1 MIRKQLLV
9 TGLAMSMCLNQMPP
23 TVLVKASQNTNSNSK
38 FEVEVKNS
46 KASKYG
52 YIKPAGQSYAT
63 NPKSKLKKAAQLPAH
78 YGSMEKDVRDQNP
91 FGTCWAFAGTGS
103 FEYAVD
109 KKTGSN
115 TDYSEEHMIQRLS
128 KNGDTGYQIT
138 SKDTGGNEYMYS
150 GYFTSGY
157 GPVSDSLFPYDT
169 TKSTLQIIPSILNA
183 KGNYRATDVQFFKTT
198 DDANGALN
206 SETVNTVKQAVYNN
220 GSVTCGITW
229 DSSMI
234 QEDKVSYY
242 NNDDNARNDSNHEVL
257 IVGWDDDYS
266 ADHFEGVTKNG
277 AWLVR
282 NSWGNN
288 IGDNGYFWVSYQ
300 DKSLIPSCTIRSYEE
315 VSDDDTIYNLD
326 ESGAL
331 YPQVTYDGTSQVGFI
346 NSFSLKK
353 REKLKEVTFYEAE
366 TGAQYQLFY
375 VPVKDDGS
383 LDIGNKQAI
392 TEKKTLD
399 FPGYHTEK
407 ITKEI
412 NVKKAAIMVMIDS
425 NEDSAGLGAEG
436 SISDGRKKLYIP
448 TLEKGQSYI
457 YANGELGDLYDMG
470 TNFGNWSIKLVTEK
484 ADSAFYAKDHKNS
497 TDLGSFRWTG
507 RSVKPS
513 IGDIVSEDDGSV
525 LKQGTDYEL
534 EYENNTNP
542 GTATVKIT
550 GLGKYAKCSLTF
562 TYTIENKTFHINGKK
577 DGDSLDDKDWTG
589 EEIKPSVGN
598 VLSDYDNRVLEEG
611 TDYKLVYSD
620 NINVGTATVKVVGMG
635 DYEGCNLT
643 FVYKIAESC
652 GYNGFFVENAS
663 DKSDLGSVKWTG
675 DPIRKKPGTIRCSH
689 CKKELT
695 EGTDYELEYE
705 NNVDPGTATVTVKGI
720 GKYKG
725 YEQSFTYTIEHR
737 TFHLD
742 HYQNHDNIGTVKW
755 TGKEVNYLPE
765 NIVSDHNETVLEKE
779 KDYKVEYTDNIEPG
793 TASIKIIG
801 INDYKGCELNFTYTI
816 EPDCGYGGFY
826 AEMHQNG
833 TDLGKFDW
841 TGSDVQPYLGK
852 ILCKH
857 CNKELEVGNDY
868 IIEYSN
874 NIDPG
879 KATIKVT
886 GIGKYK
892 GYEQSFTYTI
902 GHKTFTVENHKN
914 GDSLGK
920 VKWTGKE
927 SKYDIGT
934 VVDAS
939 GKRLEAKKDYTVAY
953 SNNVEPGTAT
963 VKVTGL
969 GEYKDNSYEFSFEI
983 EEDCGYGGFY
993 DEKLDEEASLGTF
1006 KWTGEEI
1013 RRHPENLKCKHC
1025 NRALVE
1031 GTDYMIRYSDN
1042 VDPGTVTVKVIGM
1055 GQFEG
1060 TEKIYHYTIKNK
1072 TFHSGRYEN
1081 GQNLG
1086 TLEWTGK
1093 EVKFDI
1099 GQVVSDHQD
1108 VVLKEDTDYK
1118 ITYSN
1123 NINPGTAKVEITGL
1137 GDYKG
1142 CSLSY
1147 TYTIHKT
1154 ETPVKPSEDT
1164 NPSHNDSTT
1173 ETKKESLTIATDP
1186 ENAIYNGKNITRK
1199 VIVRSGNEVLTEGR
1213 DYKITYSNNKNCG
1226 IVTMKIIGIGNHQGT
1241 ITKTF
1246 KIAPKKASLK
1256 KIKSG
1261 KKTATLYIRKSS
1273 GGVTGY
1279 QIRYSYKKNFK
1290 SSKYKGS
1297 KKTTYKI
1304 KGLKRKKQVYV
1315 KIRAYKQVGKAKI
1328 YGSWSNSKKVKI
1340 K

>member
-1 MIRKQLLV
+1 MIRKRLLV

-23 TVLVKASQNTNSNSK
+23 TVLVRASQNTNNNSK
-38 FEVEVKNS
+38 FEVEVNNS

-52 YIKPAGQSYAT
+52 YIKPAGQSYAA
-63 NPKSKLKKAAQLPAH
+63 NPKSKLKKAAQLPAR

-183 KGNYRATDVQFFKTT
+183 KSSYRATDVQFFKTT

-220 GSVTCGITW
+220 GSATCGITW

-242 NNDDNARNDSNHEVL
+242 NSDDNARNDSNHEVL

-300 DKSLIPSCTIRSYEE
+300 DKSLIPSCTIKSYEE

-375 VPVKDDGS
+375 IPVKDDGS

-412 NVKKAAIMVMIDS
+412 NAKKAAIMVMIDS

-457 YANGELGDLYDMG
+457 YVDNEVGDLYDMG

-497 TDLGSFRWTG
+497 TDLGSFQWTG

-513 IGDIVSEDDGSV
+513 IGDIISEDDGSV

-534 EYENNTNP
+534 EYENNT
-542 GTATVKIT
+542 
-550 GLGKYAKCSLTF
+550 
-562 TYTIENKTFHINGKK
+562 
-577 DGDSLDDKDWTG
+577 
-589 EEIKPSVGN
+589 
-598 VLSDYDNRVLEEG
+598 
-611 TDYKLVYSD
+611 
-620 NINVGTATVKVVGMG
+620 
-635 DYEGCNLT
+635 
-643 FVYKIAESC
+643 
-652 GYNGFFVENAS
+652 
-663 DKSDLGSVKWTG
+663 
-675 DPIRKKPGTIRCSH
+675 
-689 CKKELT
+689 
-695 EGTDYELEYE
+695 
-705 NNVDPGTATVTVKGI
+705 DPGTA
-720 GKYKG
+720 
-725 YEQSFTYTIEHR
+725 SM
-737 TFHLD
+737 
-742 HYQNHDNIGTVKW
+742 
-755 TGKEVNYLPE
+755 
-765 NIVSDHNETVLEKE
+765 
-779 KDYKVEYTDNIEPG
+779 
-793 TASIKIIG
+793 KIIG
-801 INDYKGCELNFTYTI
+801 INDYRGCELNFTYTI
-816 EPDCGYGGFY
+816 KPGCGYGGFY
-826 AEMHQNG
+826 AETHQND

-841 TGSDVQPYLGK
+841 TGSDVQPYLGR

-868 IIEYSN
+868 IIQY
-874 NIDPG
+874 
-879 KATIKVT
+879 
-886 GIGKYK
+886 
-892 GYEQSFTYTI
+892 
-902 GHKTFTVENHKN
+902 
-914 GDSLGK
+914 
-920 VKWTGKE
+920 
-927 SKYDIGT
+927 
-934 VVDAS
+934 
-939 GKRLEAKKDYTVAY
+939 R
-953 SNNVEPGTAT
+953 NNVEPGTA
-963 VKVTGL
+963 
-969 GEYKDNSYEFSFEI
+969 
-983 EEDCGYGGFY
+983 
-993 DEKLDEEASLGTF
+993 
-1006 KWTGEEI
+1006 
-1013 RRHPENLKCKHC
+1013 R
-1025 NRALVE
+1025 
-1031 GTDYMIRYSDN
+1031 
-1042 VDPGTVTVKVIGM
+1042 
-1055 GQFEG
+1055 
-1060 TEKIYHYTIKNK
+1060 
-1072 TFHSGRYEN
+1072 
-1081 GQNLG
+1081 
-1086 TLEWTGK
+1086 
-1093 EVKFDI
+1093 
-1099 GQVVSDHQD
+1099 
-1108 VVLKEDTDYK
+1108 
-1118 ITYSN
+1118 
-1123 NINPGTAKVEITGL
+1123 VEIIGL
-1137 GDYKG
+1137 GDYNG

-1147 TYTIHKT
+1147 TFTIHKT
-1154 ETPVKPSEDT
+1154 ETPVIPTEDT
-1164 NPSHNDSTT
+1164 KPSHNDSTT

-1186 ENAIYNGKNITRK
+1186 ENAIYSGKNITRK
-1199 VIVRSGNEVLTEGR
+1199 VIVRSDDEVLKEGS
-1213 DYKITYSNNKNCG
+1213 DYKITYCNNKNCG
-1226 IVTMKIIGIGNHQGT
+1226 IAAMKIEGIGNYQGI

-1261 KKTATLYIRKSS
+1261 KKTATLYIRKNG

-1290 SSKYKGS
+1290 ASKYKVS

-1315 KIRAYKQVGKAKI
+1315 KVRAYKHVGNMNI
-1328 YGSWSNSKKVKI
+1328 YGNWSNYKRGKK
-1340 K
+1340 

>member
-1 MIRKQLLV
+1 MIRKRLLV

-23 TVLVKASQNTNSNSK
+23 TVLVRASQNTNSNSK
-38 FEVEVKNS
+38 FEVEVNNS
-46 KASKYG
+46 KASRYG

-63 NPKSKLKKAAQLPAH
+63 NPKSKLKKAAQLPAR

-91 FGTCWAFAGTGS
+91 FGTCWAFAGIGS

-169 TKSTLQIIPSILNA
+169 TKSTLQIIPSILNT

-198 DDANGALN
+198 DDKNGALN

-220 GSVTCGITW
+220 GSATCGITW

-242 NNDDNARNDSNHEVL
+242 NSDDNARNDSNHEVL

-331 YPQVTYDGTSQVGFI
+331 YPQVTYDGYSQVGFI

-366 TGAQYQLFY
+366 TGSQYQLFY
-375 VPVKDDGS
+375 IPVKDDGS

-412 NVKKAAIMVMIDS
+412 NAKKAAIMVMIDS

-457 YANGELGDLYDMG
+457 YVDNEVDDLYDMG

-484 ADSAFYAKDHKNS
+484 EDSAFYAKDHKNS
-497 TDLGSFRWTG
+497 TDLGSFQWTG

-534 EYENNTNP
+534 EYKNNVDP

-550 GLGKYAKCSLTF
+550 GLGEYAKCSLTF
-562 TYTIENKTFHINGKK
+562 TYTIENKTFHIDEKK

-589 EEIKPSVGN
+589 EEINPSVGN

-620 NINVGTATVKVVGMG
+620 NINVGTATVKVIGMG
-635 DYEGCNLT
+635 DYEGCDLT
-643 FVYKIAESC
+643 FIYKIAESC
-652 GYNGFFVENAS
+652 GYNGFYVENAS

-675 DPIRKKPGTIRCSH
+675 DPIRKTPGTIRCSH

-737 TFHLD
+737 TFHLN

-755 TGKEVNYLPE
+755 TGKEVNFLPE
-765 NIVSDHNETVLEKE
+765 NIISDHNEAVLENG
-779 KDYKVEYTDNIEPG
+779 KDYKVEYTDNVEPG
-793 TASIKIIG
+793 TASMKIIG
-801 INDYKGCELNFTYTI
+801 INDYKGCELDFTYTI

-841 TGSDVQPYLGK
+841 TGSEVQPYLGK

-857 CNKELEVGNDY
+857 CNKELEVCNDY

-879 KATIKVT
+879 KATMKVT

-914 GDSLGK
+914 GDSLG
-920 VKWTGKE
+920 
-927 SKYDIGT
+927 
-934 VVDAS
+934 
-939 GKRLEAKKDYTVAY
+939 
-953 SNNVEPGTAT
+953 
-963 VKVTGL
+963 
-969 GEYKDNSYEFSFEI
+969 
-983 EEDCGYGGFY
+983 
-993 DEKLDEEASLGTF
+993 
-1006 KWTGEEI
+1006 
-1013 RRHPENLKCKHC
+1013 
-1025 NRALVE
+1025 
-1031 GTDYMIRYSDN
+1031 
-1042 VDPGTVTVKVIGM
+1042 
-1055 GQFEG
+1055 
-1060 TEKIYHYTIKNK
+1060 
-1072 TFHSGRYEN
+1072 
-1081 GQNLG
+1081 

-1108 VVLKEDTDYK
+1108 AVLKEDTDYK

-1154 ETPVKPSEDT
+1154 ETPVKPTEDT
-1164 NPSHNDSTT
+1164 KPSHNDSTT

-1199 VIVRSGNEVLTEGR
+1199 VIVRSGNKILTEER

-1226 IVTMKIIGIGNHQGT
+1226 IVTMKIEGIGNYQGT

-1256 KIKSG
+1256 KVKSG
-1261 KKTATLYIRKSS
+1261 KKTATLYIRKNG

-1290 SSKYKGS
+1290 SSKYKVS

>member
-1 MIRKQLLV
+1 MIRKRLLV

-23 TVLVKASQNTNSNSK
+23 TILVKASQNTNSNSK

-257 IVGWDDDYS
+257 IVGWDDDYN

-507 RSVKPS
+507 SSVKPS

-562 TYTIENKTFHINGKK
+562 TYTIENKTFHIDGKK
-577 DGDSLDDKDWTG
+577 DGDSLDDKEWTG
-589 EEIKPSVGN
+589 EEINPSVGN
-598 VLSDYDNRVLEEG
+598 VLSDYDNRVLEKG

-620 NINVGTATVKVVGMG
+620 NINVGTATVKVIGMG
-635 DYEGCNLT
+635 DYKGCDLT
-643 FVYKIAESC
+643 FIYKITESC
-652 GYNGFFVENAS
+652 GYNGFYVENAS

-675 DPIRKKPGTIRCSH
+675 DPIRKNPGIIRCSH

-695 EGTDYELEYE
+695 EGTDYELKHK
-705 NNVDPGTATVTVKGI
+705 NNIDPGTATVTVKGI

-725 YEQSFTYTIEHR
+725 YAQSFTYTIEHR
-737 TFHLD
+737 TFHLN
-742 HYQNHDNIGTVKW
+742 HHQNHDNIGTVKW

-833 TDLGKFDW
+833 TDLGEFDW

-857 CNKELEVGNDY
+857 CNKELEIGNDY
-868 IIEYSN
+868 IIQYSN

-879 KATIKVT
+879 KATMKVT

-902 GHKTFTVENHKN
+902 GHKTFTVGNHKN

-927 SKYDIGT
+927 LKYDIGT

-939 GKRLEAKKDYTVAY
+939 GKRLEENKDYTVAY
-953 SNNVEPGTAT
+953 SNNVKPGTAT

-969 GEYKDNSYEFSFEI
+969 GEYKDNSYDFTFEI
-983 EEDCGYGGFY
+983 LEDCGYGGFY
-993 DEKLDEEASLGTF
+993 VEDLDDGASLGSY
-1006 KWTGEEI
+1006 KWTGEAIEKRLTQI
-1013 RRHPENLKCKHC
+1013 LCKHC
-1025 NRALVE
+1025 SRKLLE
-1031 GTDYMIRYSDN
+1031 GTDYTIEYEDN
-1042 VDPGTVTVKVIGM
+1042 VEPGTATVKIIGLN
-1055 GQFEG
+1055 QFKG
-1060 TEKIYHYTIKNK
+1060 YDKTYHYTIEHK
-1072 TFHSGRYEN
+1072 TFHNSRFEDGDD
-1081 GQNLG
+1081 LG
-1086 TLEWTGK
+1086 TVEWTGK
-1093 EVKFDI
+1093 ETTI
-1099 GQVVSDHQD
+1099 NLERILSDHQD
-1108 VVLKEDTDYK
+1108 ELLVEGKDYEV
-1118 ITYSN
+1118 TYSD
-1123 NINPGTAKVEITGL
+1123 NIKPGTAKVTITGL

-1142 CSLSY
+1142 CELNF
-1147 TYTIHKT
+1147 TYKIHKT
-1154 ETPVKPSEDT
+1154 IQ
-1164 NPSHNDSTT
+1164 STT
-1173 ETKKESLTIATDP
+1173 TELKPETIPSVPNTPSTTAPETVTSTTAKRPGTKKITVKKAAIQKIKALKKAFTI
-1186 ENAIYNGKNITRK
+1186 NILK
-1199 VIVRSGNEVLTEGR
+1199 
-1213 DYKITYSNNKNCG
+1213 NKN
-1226 IVTMKIIGIGNHQGT
+1226 Q
-1241 ITKTF
+1241 
-1246 KIAPKKASLK
+1246 
-1256 KIKSG
+1256 
-1261 KKTATLYIRKSS
+1261 
-1273 GGVTGY
+1273 VTGY
-1279 QIRYSYKKNFK
+1279 QISYSYKKNFK
-1290 SSKYKGS
+1290 GQKVKTLKKFKYKKIKVKR
-1297 KKTTYKI
+1297 KKYTIVSYKV
-1304 KGLKRKKQVYV
+1304 KGLKRKKTVYV
-1315 KIRAYKQVGKAKI
+1315 RVRAYKQVGKTKV
-1328 YGSWSNSKKVKI
+1328 YGKWSSVKKVKI

>member
-1 MIRKQLLV
+1 MIRKRLLV

-63 NPKSKLKKAAQLPAH
+63 NPKSKLKKAAQLPVH

-109 KKTGSN
+109 KKTASN

-234 QEDKVSYY
+234 QKDKVSYY

-507 RSVKPS
+507 SSVKPS

-534 EYENNTNP
+534 KYENNVDP

-550 GLGKYAKCSLTF
+550 GLGEYAKCSLTF
-562 TYTIENKTFHINGKK
+562 TYTIENKTFHIDGKK
-577 DGDSLDDKDWTG
+577 DGDSLDDKEWTG
-589 EEIKPSVGN
+589 EEINPSVGN

-620 NINVGTATVKVVGMG
+620 NINVGTATVKVIGMG
-635 DYEGCNLT
+635 DYEGCDLT
-643 FVYKIAESC
+643 FIYKIAESC
-652 GYNGFFVENAS
+652 GYNGFYVENVNNG
-663 DKSDLGSVKWTG
+663 SDLSSVRWTG
-675 DPIRKKPGTIRCSH
+675 DPIRKKPGIIRCSH

-695 EGTDYELEYE
+695 EGTDYELEYK
-705 NNVDPGTATVTVKGI
+705 NNIDPGTATVTVKGI

-737 TFHLD
+737 TFHLT
-742 HYQNHDNIGTVKW
+742 HHQNHDNIGTVKW

-779 KDYKVEYTDNIEPG
+779 KDYKVEYTDNIKPG

-857 CNKELEVGNDY
+857 CNKELEIGNDY
-868 IIEYSN
+868 IIQYSN

-879 KATIKVT
+879 KATMKVT

-939 GKRLEAKKDYTVAY
+939 GKRLEANKDYTVAY

-969 GEYKDNSYEFSFEI
+969 GEYKDNSYDFTFEI
-983 EEDCGYGGFY
+983 LEDCGYGGFY
-993 DEKLDEEASLGTF
+993 VEDLDDGASLGSY
-1006 KWTGEEI
+1006 KWTGEAIEKRLTQI
-1013 RRHPENLKCKHC
+1013 LCKHC
-1025 NRALVE
+1025 DRKLLE
-1031 GTDYMIRYSDN
+1031 ETDYTIEYEDN
-1042 VDPGTVTVKVIGM
+1042 VEPGTATVKIIGLN
-1055 GQFEG
+1055 QFKG
-1060 TEKIYHYTIKNK
+1060 YDKTYHYTIEHK
-1072 TFHSGRYEN
+1072 TFHNSRFEDGDD
-1081 GQNLG
+1081 LG
-1086 TLEWTGK
+1086 TVEWTGK
-1093 EVKFDI
+1093 ETTI
-1099 GQVVSDHQD
+1099 NLERILSDHQD
-1108 VVLKEDTDYK
+1108 ELLVEGKNYEV
-1118 ITYSN
+1118 TYSD
-1123 NINPGTAKVEITGL
+1123 NIKPGTAKVTITGL

-1142 CSLSY
+1142 CELNF
-1147 TYTIHKT
+1147 TYKIHKT
-1154 ETPVKPSEDT
+1154 IQ
-1164 NPSHNDSTT
+1164 STT
-1173 ETKKESLTIATDP
+1173 TELKPETIPSVPNTPSTTAPDTATSTTAKRPGTKK
-1186 ENAIYNGKNITRK
+1186 IT
-1199 VIVRSGNEVLTEGR
+1199 V
-1213 DYKITYSNNKNCG
+1213 
-1226 IVTMKIIGIGNHQGT
+1226 
-1241 ITKTF
+1241 
-1246 KIAPKKASLK
+1246 KKAAIQKIKALK
-1256 KIKSG
+1256 KAFTINILKD
-1261 KKTATLYIRKSS
+1261 KDQ
-1273 GGVTGY
+1273 VTGY
-1279 QIRYSYKKNFK
+1279 QISYSYKKNFK
-1290 SSKYKGS
+1290 GQKVKTLKKFKYKKIKVKR
-1297 KKTTYKI
+1297 KKYTITSYKV
-1304 KGLKRKKQVYV
+1304 KGLKRKKTIYV
-1315 KIRAYKQVGKAKI
+1315 RVRAYKQVGKTKV
-1328 YGSWSNSKKVKI
+1328 YGKWSSVKKVKI

>member
-1 MIRKQLLV
+1 MIRKRLLV

-23 TVLVKASQNTNSNSK
+23 TILVKASQNTNSNSK

-169 TKSTLQIIPSILNA
+169 TKSALQIIPSILNA

-220 GSVTCGITW
+220 RSVTCGITW

-366 TGAQYQLFY
+366 TGSQYQLFY

-507 RSVKPS
+507 SSVKPS

-562 TYTIENKTFHINGKK
+562 TYTIGNKTFHIDGKK
-577 DGDSLDDKDWTG
+577 DGDSLDDKEWTG
-589 EEIKPSVGN
+589 EEINPSVGN

-611 TDYKLVYSD
+611 TDYKLAYSD
-620 NINVGTATVKVVGMG
+620 NINVGTATVKVIGMG
-635 DYEGCNLT
+635 DYEGCDLT
-643 FVYKIAESC
+643 FIYKIAESC
-652 GYNGFFVENAS
+652 GYNGFYVENVNNG
-663 DKSDLGSVKWTG
+663 SDLSSVRWTG
-675 DPIRKKPGTIRCSH
+675 DPIRKKPGIIRCSH

-695 EGTDYELEYE
+695 EGTDYELEYK
-705 NNVDPGTATVTVKGI
+705 NNIDPGTATVTVKGI

-737 TFHLD
+737 TFHLN
-742 HYQNHDNIGTVKW
+742 HHQNHDNIGTVKW

-779 KDYKVEYTDNIEPG
+779 KDYKVEYTDNIKPG

-826 AEMHQNG
+826 
-833 TDLGKFDW
+833 
-841 TGSDVQPYLGK
+841 
-852 ILCKH
+852 
-857 CNKELEVGNDY
+857 
-868 IIEYSN
+868 
-874 NIDPG
+874 
-879 KATIKVT
+879 
-886 GIGKYK
+886 
-892 GYEQSFTYTI
+892 
-902 GHKTFTVENHKN
+902 
-914 GDSLGK
+914 
-920 VKWTGKE
+920 
-927 SKYDIGT
+927 
-934 VVDAS
+934 
-939 GKRLEAKKDYTVAY
+939 
-953 SNNVEPGTAT
+953 
-963 VKVTGL
+963 
-969 GEYKDNSYEFSFEI
+969 
-983 EEDCGYGGFY
+983 

-1013 RRHPENLKCKHC
+1013 RKHPENLKCKHC

-1042 VDPGTVTVKVIGM
+1042 VDPGTATVKVIGM

-1099 GQVVSDHQD
+1099 GQVISDHQD

-1154 ETPVKPSEDT
+1154 ETPVKPTEDT
-1164 NPSHNDSTT
+1164 KPSHNDSTT

-1199 VIVRSGNEVLTEGR
+1199 VIVRSGNDILTEGR

-1290 SSKYKGS
+1290 SSKYKVS

>member
-1 MIRKQLLV
+1 MIRKRLLV

-78 YGSMEKDVRDQNP
+78 YGSMGKDVRDQNP

-169 TKSTLQIIPSILNA
+169 TKSALQIIPSILNA
-183 KGNYRATDVQFFKTT
+183 KSSYRATDVQFFKTT

-220 GSVTCGITW
+220 GSATCGITW

-353 REKLKEVTFYEAE
+353 QEKLKEVTFYEAE
-366 TGAQYQLFY
+366 TGSQYQLFY

-392 TEKKTLD
+392 TEKKTLN

-497 TDLGSFRWTG
+497 TDLGSFQWTG
-507 RSVKPS
+507 SSVKPS

-562 TYTIENKTFHINGKK
+562 TYTIENKTFHIEGKK
-577 DGDSLDDKDWTG
+577 DGDSLDDKEWTG
-589 EEIKPSVGN
+589 EEINPSVGN

-620 NINVGTATVKVVGMG
+620 NINVGTATVKVIGMG

-643 FVYKIAESC
+643 FIYKIAESC
-652 GYNGFFVENAS
+652 GYNGFYVENVNNG
-663 DKSDLGSVKWTG
+663 SDLSSVRWTG
-675 DPIRKKPGTIRCSH
+675 DPIRKKPGIIRCSH

-695 EGTDYELEYE
+695 EGTDYELEYK
-705 NNVDPGTATVTVKGI
+705 NNIDPGTATVTVKGI

-737 TFHLD
+737 TFHLN
-742 HYQNHDNIGTVKW
+742 HHQNHDNIGTVKW

-868 IIEYSN
+868 IIQYSN

-879 KATIKVT
+879 KATMKVT

-892 GYEQSFTYTI
+892 SYEQSFTYTI
-902 GHKTFTVENHKN
+902 GHKTFTVGNHKN

-927 SKYDIGT
+927 LKYDIVA

-939 GKRLEAKKDYTVAY
+939 GKRLEENKDYTVAY
-953 SNNVEPGTAT
+953 SNNVKPGTAT

-969 GEYKDNSYEFSFEI
+969 GEYKDNSYDFTFEI
-983 EEDCGYGGFY
+983 LEDCGYGGFY
-993 DEKLDEEASLGTF
+993 VEDLDDGASLGSY
-1006 KWTGEEI
+1006 KWTGEAIEKRLTQI
-1013 RRHPENLKCKHC
+1013 LCKHC
-1025 NRALVE
+1025 DRELLE
-1031 GTDYMIRYSDN
+1031 GTDYTIEYSDN
-1042 VDPGTVTVKVIGM
+1042 VEPGIATVKIIGLN
-1055 GQFEG
+1055 QFKG
-1060 TEKIYHYTIKNK
+1060 YDKTYHYTIEHK
-1072 TFHSGRYEN
+1072 TFHNSRFEDGED
-1081 GQNLG
+1081 LG
-1086 TLEWTGK
+1086 TVEWTGK
-1093 EVKFDI
+1093 ETTIDLEI
-1099 GQVVSDHQD
+1099 ILSDHQD
-1108 VVLKEDTDYK
+1108 ELLVEGKDYEV
-1118 ITYSN
+1118 TYSD
-1123 NINPGTAKVEITGL
+1123 NIKPGTAKVTITGL

-1142 CSLSY
+1142 CELNF
-1147 TYTIHKT
+1147 TYKIHKT
-1154 ETPVKPSEDT
+1154 IQ
-1164 NPSHNDSTT
+1164 STT
-1173 ETKKESLTIATDP
+1173 TELKPETIPSVPNTPSTTAPDTATSTTAKRP
-1186 ENAIYNGKNITRK
+1186 GIK
-1199 VIVRSGNEVLTEGR
+1199 
-1213 DYKITYSNNKNCG
+1213 KIT
-1226 IVTMKIIGIGNHQGT
+1226 V
-1241 ITKTF
+1241 
-1246 KIAPKKASLK
+1246 KKAASQKIKALK
-1256 KIKSG
+1256 KAFTINILKN
-1261 KKTATLYIRKSS
+1261 KDQ
-1273 GGVTGY
+1273 VTGY
-1279 QIRYSYKKNFK
+1279 QISYSYKKNFK
-1290 SSKYKGS
+1290 GQKVKTIKKFKYKKIKVKC
-1297 KKTTYKI
+1297 KKYTIVSYKV
-1304 KGLKRKKQVYV
+1304 KGLKKKKTVYV
-1315 KIRAYKQVGKAKI
+1315 RVRAYKQIGKTKV
-1328 YGSWSNSKKVKI
+1328 YGKWSSVKKVKI

>member
-1 MIRKQLLV
+1 MIRKRLLV

-23 TVLVKASQNTNSNSK
+23 TVLVRASQNTNSNSK

-484 ADSAFYAKDHKNS
+484 ADSAFYAKDYKNS
-497 TDLGSFRWTG
+497 TDLGSFQWTG

-534 EYENNTNP
+534 EYENN
-542 GTATVKIT
+542 
-550 GLGKYAKCSLTF
+550 
-562 TYTIENKTFHINGKK
+562 
-577 DGDSLDDKDWTG
+577 
-589 EEIKPSVGN
+589 
-598 VLSDYDNRVLEEG
+598 
-611 TDYKLVYSD
+611 
-620 NINVGTATVKVVGMG
+620 
-635 DYEGCNLT
+635 
-643 FVYKIAESC
+643 
-652 GYNGFFVENAS
+652 
-663 DKSDLGSVKWTG
+663 
-675 DPIRKKPGTIRCSH
+675 
-689 CKKELT
+689 
-695 EGTDYELEYE
+695 
-705 NNVDPGTATVTVKGI
+705 VDPGTA
-720 GKYKG
+720 
-725 YEQSFTYTIEHR
+725 
-737 TFHLD
+737 
-742 HYQNHDNIGTVKW
+742 
-755 TGKEVNYLPE
+755 
-765 NIVSDHNETVLEKE
+765 
-779 KDYKVEYTDNIEPG
+779 
-793 TASIKIIG
+793 
-801 INDYKGCELNFTYTI
+801 
-816 EPDCGYGGFY
+816 
-826 AEMHQNG
+826 
-833 TDLGKFDW
+833 
-841 TGSDVQPYLGK
+841 
-852 ILCKH
+852 
-857 CNKELEVGNDY
+857 
-868 IIEYSN
+868 
-874 NIDPG
+874 
-879 KATIKVT
+879 
-886 GIGKYK
+886 
-892 GYEQSFTYTI
+892 
-902 GHKTFTVENHKN
+902 
-914 GDSLGK
+914 
-920 VKWTGKE
+920 
-927 SKYDIGT
+927 
-934 VVDAS
+934 
-939 GKRLEAKKDYTVAY
+939 
-953 SNNVEPGTAT
+953 
-963 VKVTGL
+963 
-969 GEYKDNSYEFSFEI
+969 
-983 EEDCGYGGFY
+983 
-993 DEKLDEEASLGTF
+993 
-1006 KWTGEEI
+1006 
-1013 RRHPENLKCKHC
+1013 
-1025 NRALVE
+1025 
-1031 GTDYMIRYSDN
+1031 
-1042 VDPGTVTVKVIGM
+1042 TVKVIGM

-1060 TEKIYHYTIKNK
+1060 TEKVYHYTIKNK
-1072 TFHSGRYEN
+1072 TFHSSRYEN

-1099 GQVVSDHQD
+1099 GQIVSDHQD
-1108 VVLKEDTDYK
+1108 AVLKEDTDYK

-1154 ETPVKPSEDT
+1154 ETPVKPTEDT
-1164 NPSHNDSTT
+1164 KPSHNDSTT

-1199 VIVRSGNEVLTEGR
+1199 VIVKSGNDILTEGR

-1226 IVTMKIIGIGNHQGT
+1226 IVTMKIEGIGNYQGT

-1256 KIKSG
+1256 KVKSG
-1261 KKTATLYIRKSS
+1261 KKTATLYIIKNG

-1290 SSKYKGS
+1290 SSKYKVS

-1328 YGSWSNSKKVKI
+1328 YGSWNNSKKVKI

>member
-1 MIRKQLLV
+1 MIRKRLLV

-23 TVLVKASQNTNSNSK
+23 TVLVRASQNTNSNSK
-38 FEVEVKNS
+38 FEVEVNNS
-46 KASKYG
+46 KASRYG

-63 NPKSKLKKAAQLPAH
+63 NPKSKLKKAAQLPAR
-78 YGSMEKDVRDQNP
+78 YGSIEKDVRDQNP

-220 GSVTCGITW
+220 GSATCGITW

-242 NNDDNARNDSNHEVL
+242 NSDDNARNDSNHEVL

-366 TGAQYQLFY
+366 TGSQYQLFY

-412 NVKKAAIMVMIDS
+412 NAKKAAIMVMIDS

-457 YANGELGDLYDMG
+457 YVDNEVDDLYDMG

-497 TDLGSFRWTG
+497 TDLGSFQWTG

-534 EYENNTNP
+534 
-542 GTATVKIT
+542 K
-550 GLGKYAKCSLTF
+550 
-562 TYTIENKTFHINGKK
+562 
-577 DGDSLDDKDWTG
+577 
-589 EEIKPSVGN
+589 
-598 VLSDYDNRVLEEG
+598 
-611 TDYKLVYSD
+611 
-620 NINVGTATVKVVGMG
+620 
-635 DYEGCNLT
+635 
-643 FVYKIAESC
+643 
-652 GYNGFFVENAS
+652 
-663 DKSDLGSVKWTG
+663 
-675 DPIRKKPGTIRCSH
+675 
-689 CKKELT
+689 
-695 EGTDYELEYE
+695 YE

-826 AEMHQNG
+826 AETHQNS

-879 KATIKVT
+879 KATMKVT

-927 SKYDIGT
+927 LKCDIGT

-939 GKRLEAKKDYTVAY
+939 GKRLEENKDYTVAY

-969 GEYKDNSYEFSFEI
+969 GEYKDNSYKFSFEI

-993 DEKLDEEASLGTF
+993 DEKLDEEAFLGTF

-1013 RRHPENLKCKHC
+1013 RKHPENLKCKHC

-1042 VDPGTVTVKVIGM
+1042 VDPGTATVKVIGM

-1256 KIKSG
+1256 KVKSS

-1273 GGVTGY
+1273 GGVTRY

-1290 SSKYKGS
+1290 SSKYKVS

>member
-1 MIRKQLLV
+1 MIRKRLLV

-23 TVLVKASQNTNSNSK
+23 TVLVKASQKTNSNSK

-63 NPKSKLKKAAQLPAH
+63 NPKSKLKKAAQLPVH

-109 KKTGSN
+109 KKTASN

-234 QEDKVSYY
+234 QKDKVSYY

-507 RSVKPS
+507 SSVKPS

-534 EYENNTNP
+534 KYENNVDP

-550 GLGKYAKCSLTF
+550 GLGEYAKCSLTF
-562 TYTIENKTFHINGKK
+562 TYTIENKMFHIDGKK
-577 DGDSLDDKDWTG
+577 DGDSLDDKEWTG
-589 EEIKPSVGN
+589 EEINPSVGN

-620 NINVGTATVKVVGMG
+620 NINVGTATVKVIGMG
-635 DYEGCNLT
+635 DYEGCDLT
-643 FVYKIAESC
+643 FIYKIAESC
-652 GYNGFFVENAS
+652 GYNGFYVENVNNG
-663 DKSDLGSVKWTG
+663 SDLSSVRWTG
-675 DPIRKKPGTIRCSH
+675 DPIRKKPGIIRCSH

-695 EGTDYELEYE
+695 EGTDYELEYK
-705 NNVDPGTATVTVKGI
+705 NNIDPGTATVTVKGI

-737 TFHLD
+737 TFHLN
-742 HYQNHDNIGTVKW
+742 HHQNHDNIGTVKW

-779 KDYKVEYTDNIEPG
+779 KDYKVEYTDNIKPG

-857 CNKELEVGNDY
+857 CNKELEIGNDY
-868 IIEYSN
+868 IIQYSN

-879 KATIKVT
+879 KATMKVT

-902 GHKTFTVENHKN
+902 RHKTFTVENHKN

-920 VKWTGKE
+920 AKWTGKE

-939 GKRLEAKKDYTVAY
+939 GKRLEANKDYTVAY

-969 GEYKDNSYEFSFEI
+969 GEYKDNSYDFTFEI
-983 EEDCGYGGFY
+983 LEDCGYGGFY
-993 DEKLDEEASLGTF
+993 VEDLDDGASLGSY
-1006 KWTGEEI
+1006 KWTGEAIEKRLTQI
-1013 RRHPENLKCKHC
+1013 LCKHC
-1025 NRALVE
+1025 DRKLLE
-1031 GTDYMIRYSDN
+1031 GTDYTIEYEDN
-1042 VDPGTVTVKVIGM
+1042 VEPGTATVKIIGLN
-1055 GQFEG
+1055 QFKG
-1060 TEKIYHYTIKNK
+1060 YDKTYHYTIEHK
-1072 TFHSGRYEN
+1072 TFHNSRFEDGDD
-1081 GQNLG
+1081 LG
-1086 TLEWTGK
+1086 TVEWTGK
-1093 EVKFDI
+1093 ETTI
-1099 GQVVSDHQD
+1099 NLERILSDHQD
-1108 VVLKEDTDYK
+1108 ELLVEGKDYEV
-1118 ITYSN
+1118 TYSD
-1123 NINPGTAKVEITGL
+1123 NIKPGTAKVTITGL

-1142 CSLSY
+1142 CELNF
-1147 TYTIHKT
+1147 TYKIHKT
-1154 ETPVKPSEDT
+1154 IQ
-1164 NPSHNDSTT
+1164 STT
-1173 ETKKESLTIATDP
+1173 TELKPETIPSVPNTPSTTAPDTATSTTAKRPGTKK
-1186 ENAIYNGKNITRK
+1186 IT
-1199 VIVRSGNEVLTEGR
+1199 V
-1213 DYKITYSNNKNCG
+1213 
-1226 IVTMKIIGIGNHQGT
+1226 
-1241 ITKTF
+1241 
-1246 KIAPKKASLK
+1246 KKAAIQKIKALK
-1256 KIKSG
+1256 KAFTINILKD
-1261 KKTATLYIRKSS
+1261 KDQ
-1273 GGVTGY
+1273 VTGY
-1279 QIRYSYKKNFK
+1279 QISYSYKKNFK
-1290 SSKYKGS
+1290 GQKVKDLKKFKYKKIKVKR
-1297 KKTTYKI
+1297 KKYTITSYKV
-1304 KGLKRKKQVYV
+1304 KGLKRKKTIYV
-1315 KIRAYKQVGKAKI
+1315 RVRAYKQVGKTKV
-1328 YGSWSNSKKVKI
+1328 YGKWSRVKKVKI

>member
-1 MIRKQLLV
+1 MIRKRLLV

-23 TVLVKASQNTNSNSK
+23 TVLVRASQNTNSNSK

-220 GSVTCGITW
+220 GSVTCEITW

-484 ADSAFYAKDHKNS
+484 ADSAFYAKDYKNS
-497 TDLGSFRWTG
+497 TDLGSFQWTG

-534 EYENNTNP
+534 EYENN
-542 GTATVKIT
+542 
-550 GLGKYAKCSLTF
+550 
-562 TYTIENKTFHINGKK
+562 
-577 DGDSLDDKDWTG
+577 
-589 EEIKPSVGN
+589 
-598 VLSDYDNRVLEEG
+598 
-611 TDYKLVYSD
+611 
-620 NINVGTATVKVVGMG
+620 
-635 DYEGCNLT
+635 
-643 FVYKIAESC
+643 
-652 GYNGFFVENAS
+652 
-663 DKSDLGSVKWTG
+663 
-675 DPIRKKPGTIRCSH
+675 
-689 CKKELT
+689 
-695 EGTDYELEYE
+695 
-705 NNVDPGTATVTVKGI
+705 VDPGTA
-720 GKYKG
+720 
-725 YEQSFTYTIEHR
+725 
-737 TFHLD
+737 
-742 HYQNHDNIGTVKW
+742 
-755 TGKEVNYLPE
+755 
-765 NIVSDHNETVLEKE
+765 
-779 KDYKVEYTDNIEPG
+779 
-793 TASIKIIG
+793 
-801 INDYKGCELNFTYTI
+801 
-816 EPDCGYGGFY
+816 
-826 AEMHQNG
+826 
-833 TDLGKFDW
+833 
-841 TGSDVQPYLGK
+841 
-852 ILCKH
+852 
-857 CNKELEVGNDY
+857 
-868 IIEYSN
+868 
-874 NIDPG
+874 
-879 KATIKVT
+879 
-886 GIGKYK
+886 
-892 GYEQSFTYTI
+892 
-902 GHKTFTVENHKN
+902 
-914 GDSLGK
+914 
-920 VKWTGKE
+920 
-927 SKYDIGT
+927 
-934 VVDAS
+934 
-939 GKRLEAKKDYTVAY
+939 
-953 SNNVEPGTAT
+953 
-963 VKVTGL
+963 
-969 GEYKDNSYEFSFEI
+969 
-983 EEDCGYGGFY
+983 
-993 DEKLDEEASLGTF
+993 
-1006 KWTGEEI
+1006 
-1013 RRHPENLKCKHC
+1013 
-1025 NRALVE
+1025 
-1031 GTDYMIRYSDN
+1031 
-1042 VDPGTVTVKVIGM
+1042 TVKVIGM

-1060 TEKIYHYTIKNK
+1060 TEKVYHYTIKNK
-1072 TFHSGRYEN
+1072 TFHSSRYEN

-1099 GQVVSDHQD
+1099 GQIVSDHQD
-1108 VVLKEDTDYK
+1108 AVLKEDTDYK

-1154 ETPVKPSEDT
+1154 ETPVKPTEDT
-1164 NPSHNDSTT
+1164 KPSHNDSTT

-1199 VIVRSGNEVLTEGR
+1199 VIVKSGNDILTEGR

-1226 IVTMKIIGIGNHQGT
+1226 IVTMKIEGIGNYQGT

-1256 KIKSG
+1256 KVKSG
-1261 KKTATLYIRKSS
+1261 KKTATLYIIKNG

-1290 SSKYKGS
+1290 SSKYKVS

-1328 YGSWSNSKKVKI
+1328 YGSWNNSKKVKI

>member
-1 MIRKQLLV
+1 
-9 TGLAMSMCLNQMPP
+9 MSMCLNQMPP

-78 YGSMEKDVRDQNP
+78 YGSMGKDVRDQNP

-109 KKTGSN
+109 KKTESN

-220 GSVTCGITW
+220 GSATCGITW

-234 QEDKVSYY
+234 QKDKVSYY

-266 ADHFEGVTKNG
+266 ADHFEGVTKKG

-300 DKSLIPSCTIRSYEE
+300 DKSLIPSCTIKSYEE

-507 RSVKPS
+507 SSVKPS

-525 LKQGTDYEL
+525 LKQETDYEL

-562 TYTIENKTFHINGKK
+562 TYTIENKTFHIDGKK
-577 DGDSLDDKDWTG
+577 DGDSLDDKEWTG
-589 EEIKPSVGN
+589 EEINPSVGN

-611 TDYKLVYSD
+611 IDYKLVYSD
-620 NINVGTATVKVVGMG
+620 NINVGTATVKVIGMG
-635 DYEGCNLT
+635 DYEGCDLT
-643 FVYKIAESC
+643 FIYKIAESC
-652 GYNGFFVENAS
+652 GYNGFYVENVNNG
-663 DKSDLGSVKWTG
+663 SDLSSVRWTG
-675 DPIRKKPGTIRCSH
+675 DPIRKKPGIIRCSH

-695 EGTDYELEYE
+695 EGTDYELEYK
-705 NNVDPGTATVTVKGI
+705 NNIDPGTATVTVKGI

-737 TFHLD
+737 TFHLN
-742 HYQNHDNIGTVKW
+742 HHQNHDNIGTVKW

-841 TGSDVQPYLGK
+841 TGSNVQPYLGK

-857 CNKELEVGNDY
+857 CNKELEIGNDY
-868 IIEYSN
+868 VIEYSN

-879 KATIKVT
+879 KATMKVT

-927 SKYDIGT
+927 LKYDIGT

-939 GKRLEAKKDYTVAY
+939 GKRLEENKDYTVAY
-953 SNNVEPGTAT
+953 SNNVKPGTAT

-969 GEYKDNSYEFSFEI
+969 GEYKDNSYDFTFEI
-983 EEDCGYGGFY
+983 LEDCGYGGFY
-993 DEKLDEEASLGTF
+993 VEDLDDGASLGSY
-1006 KWTGEEI
+1006 KWTGEAIEKRLTQI
-1013 RRHPENLKCKHC
+1013 LCKHC
-1025 NRALVE
+1025 SRKLLE
-1031 GTDYMIRYSDN
+1031 GTDYTIEYEDN
-1042 VDPGTVTVKVIGM
+1042 VEPGTATVKIIGLN
-1055 GQFEG
+1055 QFKG
-1060 TEKIYHYTIKNK
+1060 YDKTYHYTIEHK
-1072 TFHSGRYEN
+1072 TFHNSRFEDGDD
-1081 GQNLG
+1081 LG
-1086 TLEWTGK
+1086 TVEWTGK
-1093 EVKFDI
+1093 ETTI
-1099 GQVVSDHQD
+1099 NLERILSDHQD
-1108 VVLKEDTDYK
+1108 ELLVEGKDYEV
-1118 ITYSN
+1118 TYSD
-1123 NINPGTAKVEITGL
+1123 NIKPGTAKVTITGL

-1142 CSLSY
+1142 CELNF
-1147 TYTIHKT
+1147 TYKIHKT
-1154 ETPVKPSEDT
+1154 IQ
-1164 NPSHNDSTT
+1164 STT
-1173 ETKKESLTIATDP
+1173 TELKPETIPSVPNTPSTTAPETVTSTTAKRPGTKK
-1186 ENAIYNGKNITRK
+1186 IT
-1199 VIVRSGNEVLTEGR
+1199 V
-1213 DYKITYSNNKNCG
+1213 
-1226 IVTMKIIGIGNHQGT
+1226 
-1241 ITKTF
+1241 
-1246 KIAPKKASLK
+1246 KKAAIQKIKALK
-1256 KIKSG
+1256 KAFTINILKN
-1261 KKTATLYIRKSS
+1261 KDQ
-1273 GGVTGY
+1273 VTGY
-1279 QIRYSYKKNFK
+1279 QISYSYKKNFK
-1290 SSKYKGS
+1290 GQKVKTLKKFKYKKIKVKR
-1297 KKTTYKI
+1297 KKYTIVSYKV
-1304 KGLKRKKQVYV
+1304 KGLKRKKTVYV
-1315 KIRAYKQVGKAKI
+1315 RVRAYKQVGKTKV
-1328 YGSWSNSKKVKI
+1328 YGKWSSVKKVKI

>member
-1 MIRKQLLV
+1 MIRKRLLV

-725 YEQSFTYTIEHR
+725 YEQSFTYTI
-737 TFHLD
+737 
-742 HYQNHDNIGTVKW
+742 
-755 TGKEVNYLPE
+755 
-765 NIVSDHNETVLEKE
+765 
-779 KDYKVEYTDNIEPG
+779 
-793 TASIKIIG
+793 
-801 INDYKGCELNFTYTI
+801 
-816 EPDCGYGGFY
+816 
-826 AEMHQNG
+826 
-833 TDLGKFDW
+833 
-841 TGSDVQPYLGK
+841 
-852 ILCKH
+852 
-857 CNKELEVGNDY
+857 
-868 IIEYSN
+868 
-874 NIDPG
+874 
-879 KATIKVT
+879 
-886 GIGKYK
+886 
-892 GYEQSFTYTI
+892 

-1042 VDPGTVTVKVIGM
+1042 VDPGTATVKVIGM

>member
-1 MIRKQLLV
+1 M
-9 TGLAMSMCLNQMPP
+9 
-23 TVLVKASQNTNSNSK
+23 
-38 FEVEVKNS
+38 
-46 KASKYG
+46 
-52 YIKPAGQSYAT
+52 
-63 NPKSKLKKAAQLPAH
+63 
-78 YGSMEKDVRDQNP
+78 
-91 FGTCWAFAGTGS
+91 
-103 FEYAVD
+103 
-109 KKTGSN
+109 
-115 TDYSEEHMIQRLS
+115 
-128 KNGDTGYQIT
+128 
-138 SKDTGGNEYMYS
+138 
-150 GYFTSGY
+150 
-157 GPVSDSLFPYDT
+157 
-169 TKSTLQIIPSILNA
+169 
-183 KGNYRATDVQFFKTT
+183 
-198 DDANGALN
+198 
-206 SETVNTVKQAVYNN
+206 
-220 GSVTCGITW
+220 
-229 DSSMI
+229 
-234 QEDKVSYY
+234 
-242 NNDDNARNDSNHEVL
+242 
-257 IVGWDDDYS
+257 
-266 ADHFEGVTKNG
+266 
-277 AWLVR
+277 
-282 NSWGNN
+282 
-288 IGDNGYFWVSYQ
+288 
-300 DKSLIPSCTIRSYEE
+300 
-315 VSDDDTIYNLD
+315 
-326 ESGAL
+326 
-331 YPQVTYDGTSQVGFI
+331 
-346 NSFSLKK
+346 
-353 REKLKEVTFYEAE
+353 
-366 TGAQYQLFY
+366 FY

-457 YANGELGDLYDMG
+457 YANGELDDLYDMG

-484 ADSAFYAKDHKNS
+484 ANSAFYAKDHKNS

-507 RSVKPS
+507 SSVKPS

-562 TYTIENKTFHINGKK
+562 TYTIENKTFHIDGKK

-589 EEIKPSVGN
+589 EEINPSVGN

-620 NINVGTATVKVVGMG
+620 NINVGTATVKVIGMG
-635 DYEGCNLT
+635 DYEGCDLT
-643 FVYKIAESC
+643 FIYKIAESC
-652 GYNGFFVENAS
+652 GYNGFYVENAS

-675 DPIRKKPGTIRCSH
+675 DPIRKNPGIIRCSH

-695 EGTDYELEYE
+695 EGTDYELEYK
-705 NNVDPGTATVTVKGI
+705 NNIDPGTATVTVKGI

-737 TFHLD
+737 TFHLN
-742 HYQNHDNIGTVKW
+742 HHQNHDNIGTVKW

-779 KDYKVEYTDNIEPG
+779 KDYKVEYTDNIKPG

-833 TDLGKFDW
+833 TDLGEFDW

-857 CNKELEVGNDY
+857 CNKELEIGNDY
-868 IIEYSN
+868 IIQYSN

-879 KATIKVT
+879 KATMKVT

-902 GHKTFTVENHKN
+902 GHKTFTVGNHKN

-927 SKYDIGT
+927 LKYDIGT

-939 GKRLEAKKDYTVAY
+939 GKRLEENKDYTVAY
-953 SNNVEPGTAT
+953 SNNVKPGTAT

-1013 RRHPENLKCKHC
+1013 RKHPENLKCKHC

-1042 VDPGTVTVKVIGM
+1042 VDPGTATVKIIGLN
-1055 GQFEG
+1055 QFKG
-1060 TEKIYHYTIKNK
+1060 YDKTYHYTIEHK
-1072 TFHSGRYEN
+1072 TFHNSRFEDGDD
-1081 GQNLG
+1081 LG
-1086 TLEWTGK
+1086 TVEWTGK
-1093 EVKFDI
+1093 ETTI
-1099 GQVVSDHQD
+1099 NLERILSDHQD
-1108 VVLKEDTDYK
+1108 ELLVEGKDYEV
-1118 ITYSN
+1118 TYSD
-1123 NINPGTAKVEITGL
+1123 NIKPGTAKVTITGL

-1142 CSLSY
+1142 CELNF
-1147 TYTIHKT
+1147 TYKIHKT
-1154 ETPVKPSEDT
+1154 IQ
-1164 NPSHNDSTT
+1164 STT
-1173 ETKKESLTIATDP
+1173 TELKPETIPSVPNTPSTTAPETVTSTTAKRPGTKK
-1186 ENAIYNGKNITRK
+1186 IT
-1199 VIVRSGNEVLTEGR
+1199 V
-1213 DYKITYSNNKNCG
+1213 
-1226 IVTMKIIGIGNHQGT
+1226 
-1241 ITKTF
+1241 
-1246 KIAPKKASLK
+1246 KKAAIQKIKALK
-1256 KIKSG
+1256 KAFTINILKN
-1261 KKTATLYIRKSS
+1261 KDQ
-1273 GGVTGY
+1273 VTGY
-1279 QIRYSYKKNFK
+1279 QISYSYKKNFK
-1290 SSKYKGS
+1290 GQKVKTLKKFKYKKIKVKR
-1297 KKTTYKI
+1297 KKYTIVSYKV
-1304 KGLKRKKQVYV
+1304 KGLKKKKTVYV
-1315 KIRAYKQVGKAKI
+1315 RVRAYKQVGKTKV
-1328 YGSWSNSKKVKI
+1328 YGKWSSVKKVKI

>member
-1 MIRKQLLV
+1 MIRKRLLV

-234 QEDKVSYY
+234 QKDKVSYY

-266 ADHFEGVTKNG
+266 ADHFKGVTKNG

-383 LDIGNKQAI
+383 LDIVNKQAI

-507 RSVKPS
+507 SSVKPS

-525 LKQGTDYEL
+525 LKQETDYEL

-562 TYTIENKTFHINGKK
+562 TYTIENKTFHIDGKK
-577 DGDSLDDKDWTG
+577 DGDSLDDKEWTG
-589 EEIKPSVGN
+589 EEINPSVGN

-611 TDYKLVYSD
+611 IDYKLVYSD
-620 NINVGTATVKVVGMG
+620 NINVGTATVKVIGMG
-635 DYEGCNLT
+635 DYEGCDLT
-643 FVYKIAESC
+643 FIYKIAESC
-652 GYNGFFVENAS
+652 GYNGFYVENVNNG
-663 DKSDLGSVKWTG
+663 SDLSSVRWTG
-675 DPIRKKPGTIRCSH
+675 DPIRKKPGIIRCSH

-695 EGTDYELEYE
+695 EGTDYELEYK
-705 NNVDPGTATVTVKGI
+705 NNIDPGTATVTVKGI

-725 YEQSFTYTIEHR
+725 YEQS
-737 TFHLD
+737 
-742 HYQNHDNIGTVKW
+742 
-755 TGKEVNYLPE
+755 
-765 NIVSDHNETVLEKE
+765 
-779 KDYKVEYTDNIEPG
+779 
-793 TASIKIIG
+793 
-801 INDYKGCELNFTYTI
+801 FTYTI

-857 CNKELEVGNDY
+857 CNKELEIGNDY
-868 IIEYSN
+868 VIEYSN

-879 KATIKVT
+879 KATMKVT

-939 GKRLEAKKDYTVAY
+939 GKRLEANKDYTITY

-1042 VDPGTVTVKVIGM
+1042 VDPGTATVKVIGM

-1261 KKTATLYIRKSS
+1261 KKTVTLYIRKNG

-1290 SSKYKGS
+1290 SSKYKVS

-1315 KIRAYKQVGKAKI
+1315 KIRAYKQVGKVKI

>member
-1 MIRKQLLV
+1 MIRKRLLV

-23 TVLVKASQNTNSNSK
+23 TVLVRASQNTNSNSK

-326 ESGAL
+326 KSGAL

-484 ADSAFYAKDHKNS
+484 ADSAFYAKDYKNS
-497 TDLGSFRWTG
+497 TDLGSFQWTG

-525 LKQGTDYEL
+525 LKQ
-534 EYENNTNP
+534 
-542 GTATVKIT
+542 
-550 GLGKYAKCSLTF
+550 
-562 TYTIENKTFHINGKK
+562 
-577 DGDSLDDKDWTG
+577 
-589 EEIKPSVGN
+589 
-598 VLSDYDNRVLEEG
+598 
-611 TDYKLVYSD
+611 
-620 NINVGTATVKVVGMG
+620 
-635 DYEGCNLT
+635 
-643 FVYKIAESC
+643 
-652 GYNGFFVENAS
+652 
-663 DKSDLGSVKWTG
+663 
-675 DPIRKKPGTIRCSH
+675 
-689 CKKELT
+689 
-695 EGTDYELEYE
+695 GTDYELEYE

-939 GKRLEAKKDYTVAY
+939 GKRLEENKDYTVAY

-969 GEYKDNSYEFSFEI
+969 GEYKDNSYKFSFEI

-993 DEKLDEEASLGTF
+993 DEKLDEEASIGAF

-1013 RRHPENLKCKHC
+1013 RKHPENLKCKHC
-1025 NRALVE
+1025 NRTLVE

-1042 VDPGTVTVKVIGM
+1042 VDPGTATVKVIGM

-1060 TEKIYHYTIKNK
+1060 TEKVYHYTIKNK
-1072 TFHSGRYEN
+1072 TFHSDRYEN

-1108 VVLKEDTDYK
+1108 AVLKEDTDYK

>member
-1 MIRKQLLV
+1 
-9 TGLAMSMCLNQMPP
+9 MSMCLNQMPP

-63 NPKSKLKKAAQLPAH
+63 NPKSKLKKAAQLPAY

-220 GSVTCGITW
+220 GSATCGITW

-234 QEDKVSYY
+234 QKDKVSYY

-448 TLEKGQSYI
+448 TLEKGESYI

-484 ADSAFYAKDHKNS
+484 TDSAFYAKDHKNS

-507 RSVKPS
+507 SSVKPS

-525 LKQGTDYEL
+525 LKQGADYEL

-562 TYTIENKTFHINGKK
+562 TYTIENKTFHIDGKK
-577 DGDSLDDKDWTG
+577 DGDSLDDKEWTG
-589 EEIKPSVGN
+589 EEINPSVGN

-620 NINVGTATVKVVGMG
+620 NINVGTATVKVIGMG
-635 DYEGCNLT
+635 DYKGCDLT
-643 FVYKIAESC
+643 FIYKITESC
-652 GYNGFFVENAS
+652 GYNGFYVENAS
-663 DKSDLGSVKWTG
+663 DKSNLGSVKWTG
-675 DPIRKKPGTIRCSH
+675 DPIRKNPGIIRCSH

-695 EGTDYELEYE
+695 EGTDYELKHK
-705 NNVDPGTATVTVKGI
+705 NNIDPGTATVTVKGI

-725 YEQSFTYTIEHR
+725 YAQSFTYTIEHR
-737 TFHLD
+737 TFHLN
-742 HYQNHDNIGTVKW
+742 HHQNHDNIGTVKW

-779 KDYKVEYTDNIEPG
+779 KDYKVEYTDNIKPG

-833 TDLGKFDW
+833 TDLGEFDW

-857 CNKELEVGNDY
+857 CNKELEIGNDY
-868 IIEYSN
+868 IIQYSN

-879 KATIKVT
+879 KATMKVT

-927 SKYDIGT
+927 LKYDIGT

-939 GKRLEAKKDYTVAY
+939 GKRLEENKDYTVAY
-953 SNNVEPGTAT
+953 SNNVKPGTAT

-1013 RRHPENLKCKHC
+1013 RKHPENLKCKHC

-1042 VDPGTVTVKVIGM
+1042 VDPGTATVKIIGLN
-1055 GQFEG
+1055 QFKG
-1060 TEKIYHYTIKNK
+1060 YDKTYHYTIEHK
-1072 TFHSGRYEN
+1072 TFHNSRFEDGDD
-1081 GQNLG
+1081 LG
-1086 TLEWTGK
+1086 TVEWTGK
-1093 EVKFDI
+1093 ETTI
-1099 GQVVSDHQD
+1099 NLERILSDHQD
-1108 VVLKEDTDYK
+1108 ELLVKGKDYEV
-1118 ITYSN
+1118 TYSD
-1123 NINPGTAKVEITGL
+1123 NIKPGTAKVTITGL

-1142 CSLSY
+1142 CELNF
-1147 TYTIHKT
+1147 TYKIHKT
-1154 ETPVKPSEDT
+1154 IQ
-1164 NPSHNDSTT
+1164 STT
-1173 ETKKESLTIATDP
+1173 TELKPETIPSVPNTPSTTAPETVTSTTAKRPGTKKIS
-1186 ENAIYNGKNITRK
+1186 
-1199 VIVRSGNEVLTEGR
+1199 V
-1213 DYKITYSNNKNCG
+1213 
-1226 IVTMKIIGIGNHQGT
+1226 
-1241 ITKTF
+1241 
-1246 KIAPKKASLK
+1246 KKAAIQKIKALK
-1256 KIKSG
+1256 KAFTINILKN
-1261 KKTATLYIRKSS
+1261 KDQ
-1273 GGVTGY
+1273 VTGY
-1279 QIRYSYKKNFK
+1279 QISYSYKKNFK
-1290 SSKYKGS
+1290 GQKVKTLKKFKYKKIKVKR
-1297 KKTTYKI
+1297 KKYTITSYKV
-1304 KGLKRKKQVYV
+1304 KGLKRKKTVYV
-1315 KIRAYKQVGKAKI
+1315 RVRAYKQVGKTKV
-1328 YGSWSNSKKVKI
+1328 YGKWSSVKKVKI

>member
-1 MIRKQLLV
+1 MIRKRLLV

-38 FEVEVKNS
+38 FEVEV

-266 ADHFEGVTKNG
+266 ADHFEDVTKNG

-562 TYTIENKTFHINGKK
+562 TYTIENKTFHIDGKK
-577 DGDSLDDKDWTG
+577 DGDSLDEKDWTG
-589 EEIKPSVGN
+589 EEINPSVGN

-620 NINVGTATVKVVGMG
+620 NINVGTATVKVIGMG
-635 DYEGCNLT
+635 DYKGCDLT
-643 FVYKIAESC
+643 FIYKITESC
-652 GYNGFFVENAS
+652 GYNGFYVENAS

-675 DPIRKKPGTIRCSH
+675 DPIRKNPGIIRCSH

-695 EGTDYELEYE
+695 EGTDYELKHK
-705 NNVDPGTATVTVKGI
+705 NNIDPGTATVTVKGI

-725 YEQSFTYTIEHR
+725 YAQSFTYTIEHR
-737 TFHLD
+737 TFHLN
-742 HYQNHDNIGTVKW
+742 HHQNHDNIGTVKW

-857 CNKELEVGNDY
+857 CNKELEIGNDY
-868 IIEYSN
+868 IIQYSN

-879 KATIKVT
+879 KATMKVT

-902 GHKTFTVENHKN
+902 GHKTFTVGNHKN

-927 SKYDIGT
+927 LKYDIGA

-939 GKRLEAKKDYTVAY
+939 GKRLEENKDYTVAY
-953 SNNVEPGTAT
+953 SNNVKPGTAT

-969 GEYKDNSYEFSFEI
+969 GEYKDNSYDFTFEI
-983 EEDCGYGGFY
+983 LEDCGYGGFY
-993 DEKLDEEASLGTF
+993 VEDLDDGASLGSY
-1006 KWTGEEI
+1006 KWTGEAIEKRLTQI
-1013 RRHPENLKCKHC
+1013 LCKHC
-1025 NRALVE
+1025 SRKLLE
-1031 GTDYMIRYSDN
+1031 GTDYTIEYEDN
-1042 VDPGTVTVKVIGM
+1042 VEPGTATVKIIGLN
-1055 GQFEG
+1055 QFKG
-1060 TEKIYHYTIKNK
+1060 YDKTYHYTIEHK
-1072 TFHSGRYEN
+1072 TFHNSRFEDGDD
-1081 GQNLG
+1081 LG
-1086 TLEWTGK
+1086 TVEWTGK
-1093 EVKFDI
+1093 ETTI
-1099 GQVVSDHQD
+1099 NLERILSDHQD
-1108 VVLKEDTDYK
+1108 ELLVEGKDYEV
-1118 ITYSN
+1118 TYSD
-1123 NINPGTAKVEITGL
+1123 NIKPGTAKVTITGL

-1142 CSLSY
+1142 CELNF
-1147 TYTIHKT
+1147 TYKIHKT
-1154 ETPVKPSEDT
+1154 IQ
-1164 NPSHNDSTT
+1164 STT
-1173 ETKKESLTIATDP
+1173 TELKPETIPSVPNTPSTTAPETVTSTTAKRPGTKK
-1186 ENAIYNGKNITRK
+1186 IT
-1199 VIVRSGNEVLTEGR
+1199 V
-1213 DYKITYSNNKNCG
+1213 
-1226 IVTMKIIGIGNHQGT
+1226 
-1241 ITKTF
+1241 
-1246 KIAPKKASLK
+1246 KKAAIQKIKALK
-1256 KIKSG
+1256 KAFTINILKN
-1261 KKTATLYIRKSS
+1261 KDQ
-1273 GGVTGY
+1273 VTGY
-1279 QIRYSYKKNFK
+1279 QISYSYKKNFK
-1290 SSKYKGS
+1290 GQKVKTLKKFKYKKIKVKR
-1297 KKTTYKI
+1297 KKYTIVSYKV
-1304 KGLKRKKQVYV
+1304 KGLKRKKTVYV
-1315 KIRAYKQVGKAKI
+1315 RVRAYKQVGKTKV
-1328 YGSWSNSKKVKI
+1328 YGKWSSVKKVRTRK
-1340 K
+1340 

>member
-1 MIRKQLLV
+1 
-9 TGLAMSMCLNQMPP
+9 MSMCLNQMPP

-507 RSVKPS
+507 SSVKPS

-562 TYTIENKTFHINGKK
+562 TYTIENKTFHIDGKK
-577 DGDSLDDKDWTG
+577 DGDSLDDKEWTG
-589 EEIKPSVGN
+589 EEINPSVGN

-620 NINVGTATVKVVGMG
+620 NINVGTATVKVIGMG
-635 DYEGCNLT
+635 DYEGCDLT
-643 FVYKIAESC
+643 FIYKIAESC
-652 GYNGFFVENAS
+652 GYNGFYVENVNNG
-663 DKSDLGSVKWTG
+663 SDLSSVRWTG
-675 DPIRKKPGTIRCSH
+675 DPIRKNPGIIRCSH

-695 EGTDYELEYE
+695 EGTDYELEYK
-705 NNVDPGTATVTVKGI
+705 NNIDPGTATVTVKGI

-737 TFHLD
+737 TFHLN
-742 HYQNHDNIGTVKW
+742 HHQNHDNIGTVKW

-779 KDYKVEYTDNIEPG
+779 KDYKVEYTDNIKPG

-826 AEMHQNG
+826 
-833 TDLGKFDW
+833 
-841 TGSDVQPYLGK
+841 
-852 ILCKH
+852 
-857 CNKELEVGNDY
+857 
-868 IIEYSN
+868 
-874 NIDPG
+874 
-879 KATIKVT
+879 
-886 GIGKYK
+886 
-892 GYEQSFTYTI
+892 
-902 GHKTFTVENHKN
+902 
-914 GDSLGK
+914 
-920 VKWTGKE
+920 
-927 SKYDIGT
+927 
-934 VVDAS
+934 
-939 GKRLEAKKDYTVAY
+939 
-953 SNNVEPGTAT
+953 
-963 VKVTGL
+963 
-969 GEYKDNSYEFSFEI
+969 
-983 EEDCGYGGFY
+983 

-1013 RRHPENLKCKHC
+1013 RKHPENLKCKHC

-1042 VDPGTVTVKVIGM
+1042 VDPGTATVKIIGM

-1147 TYTIHKT
+1147 TFTIHKT
-1154 ETPVKPSEDT
+1154 ETPVIPSEDT
-1164 NPSHNDSTT
+1164 KPSHNDSTT

-1273 GGVTGY
+1273 GGVTRY

-1290 SSKYKGS
+1290 SSKYKVS

>member
-1 MIRKQLLV
+1 MIRKRLLV
-9 TGLAMSMCLNQMPP
+9 TGLAMSMCLNQIPP
-23 TVLVKASQNTNSNSK
+23 TVLVKASQKTNSNSK

-63 NPKSKLKKAAQLPAH
+63 NPKSKLKKAAQLPVH

-109 KKTGSN
+109 KKTASN

-234 QEDKVSYY
+234 QKDKVSYY

-507 RSVKPS
+507 SSVKPS

-534 EYENNTNP
+534 KYENNVDP

-550 GLGKYAKCSLTF
+550 GLGEYAKCSLTF
-562 TYTIENKTFHINGKK
+562 TYTIENKTFHIDGKK
-577 DGDSLDDKDWTG
+577 DGDSLDDKEWTG
-589 EEIKPSVGN
+589 EEINPSVGN

-620 NINVGTATVKVVGMG
+620 NINVGTATVKVIGMG
-635 DYEGCNLT
+635 DYEGCDLT
-643 FVYKIAESC
+643 FIYKIAESC
-652 GYNGFFVENAS
+652 GYNGFYVENVNNG
-663 DKSDLGSVKWTG
+663 SDLSSVRWTG
-675 DPIRKKPGTIRCSH
+675 DPIRKKPGIIRCSH

-695 EGTDYELEYE
+695 EGTDYELEYK
-705 NNVDPGTATVTVKGI
+705 NNIDPGTATVTVKGI

-737 TFHLD
+737 TFHLN
-742 HYQNHDNIGTVKW
+742 HHQNHDNIGTVKW

-779 KDYKVEYTDNIEPG
+779 KDYKVEYTDNIKPG

-857 CNKELEVGNDY
+857 CNKELEIGNDY
-868 IIEYSN
+868 IIQYSN

-879 KATIKVT
+879 KATMKVT

-902 GHKTFTVENHKN
+902 RHKTFTVENHKN

-939 GKRLEAKKDYTVAY
+939 GKRLEANKDYTVAY

-969 GEYKDNSYEFSFEI
+969 GEYKDNSYDFTFEI
-983 EEDCGYGGFY
+983 LEDCGYGGFY
-993 DEKLDEEASLGTF
+993 VEDLDDGASLGSY
-1006 KWTGEEI
+1006 KWTGEAIEKRLTQI
-1013 RRHPENLKCKHC
+1013 LCKHC
-1025 NRALVE
+1025 DRKLLE
-1031 GTDYMIRYSDN
+1031 GTDYTIEYEDN
-1042 VDPGTVTVKVIGM
+1042 VEPGTATVKIIGLN
-1055 GQFEG
+1055 QFKG
-1060 TEKIYHYTIKNK
+1060 YDKTYHYTIEHK
-1072 TFHSGRYEN
+1072 TFHNSRFEDGDD
-1081 GQNLG
+1081 LG
-1086 TLEWTGK
+1086 TVEWTGK
-1093 EVKFDI
+1093 ETTIDLERI
-1099 GQVVSDHQD
+1099 LSDHQD
-1108 VVLKEDTDYK
+1108 ELLVEGKDYEV
-1118 ITYSN
+1118 TYSD
-1123 NINPGTAKVEITGL
+1123 NIKPGTAKVTITGL

-1142 CSLSY
+1142 CELNF
-1147 TYTIHKT
+1147 TYKIHKT
-1154 ETPVKPSEDT
+1154 IQ
-1164 NPSHNDSTT
+1164 STT
-1173 ETKKESLTIATDP
+1173 TESKPETIPSVPNTPSTTAPETATSTTAKRP
-1186 ENAIYNGKNITRK
+1186 GSK
-1199 VIVRSGNEVLTEGR
+1199 
-1213 DYKITYSNNKNCG
+1213 KIT
-1226 IVTMKIIGIGNHQGT
+1226 V
-1241 ITKTF
+1241 
-1246 KIAPKKASLK
+1246 KKAAIQKIKALK
-1256 KIKSG
+1256 KSFTINILKN
-1261 KKTATLYIRKSS
+1261 KDQ
-1273 GGVTGY
+1273 VTGY
-1279 QIRYSYKKNFK
+1279 QISYSYKKNFK
-1290 SSKYKGS
+1290 GQKVKDLKKFKYKKIKVKR
-1297 KKTTYKI
+1297 KKYTITSYKV
-1304 KGLKRKKQVYV
+1304 KGLKRKKTVYV
-1315 KIRAYKQVGKAKI
+1315 RVRAYKQVGKTKV
-1328 YGSWSNSKKVKI
+1328 YGKWSSVKKVKI

>member
-1 MIRKQLLV
+1 MIRKRLLV

-78 YGSMEKDVRDQNP
+78 YGSMGKDVRDQNP

-169 TKSTLQIIPSILNA
+169 TKSALQIIPSILNA
-183 KGNYRATDVQFFKTT
+183 KSSYRATDVQFFKTT

-220 GSVTCGITW
+220 GSATCGITW

-353 REKLKEVTFYEAE
+353 QEKLKEVTFYEAE
-366 TGAQYQLFY
+366 TGSQYQLFY

-392 TEKKTLD
+392 TEKKTLN

-497 TDLGSFRWTG
+497 TDLGSFQWTG
-507 RSVKPS
+507 SSVKPS

-562 TYTIENKTFHINGKK
+562 TYTIENKTFHIEGKK
-577 DGDSLDDKDWTG
+577 DGDSLDDKEWTG
-589 EEIKPSVGN
+589 EEINPSVGN

-620 NINVGTATVKVVGMG
+620 NINVGTATVKVIGMG

-643 FVYKIAESC
+643 FIYKIAESC
-652 GYNGFFVENAS
+652 GYNGFYVENVNNG
-663 DKSDLGSVKWTG
+663 SDLSSVRWTS
-675 DPIRKKPGTIRCSH
+675 DPIRKKPGIIRCSH

-695 EGTDYELEYE
+695 EGTDYELEYK
-705 NNVDPGTATVTVKGI
+705 NNIDPGTATVTVKGI
-720 GKYKG
+720 EKYKG

-737 TFHLD
+737 TFHLN
-742 HYQNHDNIGTVKW
+742 HHQNHDNIGTVKW
-755 TGKEVNYLPE
+755 TGKEL
-765 NIVSDHNETVLEKE
+765 
-779 KDYKVEYTDNIEPG
+779 
-793 TASIKIIG
+793 
-801 INDYKGCELNFTYTI
+801 
-816 EPDCGYGGFY
+816 
-826 AEMHQNG
+826 
-833 TDLGKFDW
+833 
-841 TGSDVQPYLGK
+841 
-852 ILCKH
+852 
-857 CNKELEVGNDY
+857 
-868 IIEYSN
+868 
-874 NIDPG
+874 
-879 KATIKVT
+879 
-886 GIGKYK
+886 
-892 GYEQSFTYTI
+892 
-902 GHKTFTVENHKN
+902 
-914 GDSLGK
+914 
-920 VKWTGKE
+920 
-927 SKYDIGT
+927 KYDIVA

-939 GKRLEAKKDYTVAY
+939 GKRLEENKDYTVAY
-953 SNNVEPGTAT
+953 SNNVKPGTAT

-969 GEYKDNSYEFSFEI
+969 GEYKDNSYDFTFEI
-983 EEDCGYGGFY
+983 LEDCGYGGFY
-993 DEKLDEEASLGTF
+993 VEDLDDGASLGSY
-1006 KWTGEEI
+1006 KWTGEAIEKRLTQI
-1013 RRHPENLKCKHC
+1013 LCKHC
-1025 NRALVE
+1025 DRELLE
-1031 GTDYMIRYSDN
+1031 GTDYTIEYSDN
-1042 VDPGTVTVKVIGM
+1042 VEPGIATVKIIGLN
-1055 GQFEG
+1055 QFKG
-1060 TEKIYHYTIKNK
+1060 YDKTYHYTIEHK
-1072 TFHSGRYEN
+1072 TFHNSRFEDGED
-1081 GQNLG
+1081 LG
-1086 TLEWTGK
+1086 TVEWTGK
-1093 EVKFDI
+1093 ETTIDLEI
-1099 GQVVSDHQD
+1099 ILSDHQD
-1108 VVLKEDTDYK
+1108 ELLVEGKDYEV
-1118 ITYSN
+1118 TYSD
-1123 NINPGTAKVEITGL
+1123 NIKPGTAKVTITGL

-1142 CSLSY
+1142 CELNF
-1147 TYTIHKT
+1147 TYKIHKT
-1154 ETPVKPSEDT
+1154 IQ
-1164 NPSHNDSTT
+1164 STT
-1173 ETKKESLTIATDP
+1173 TELKPETIPSVPNTPSTTAPDTATSTTAKRP
-1186 ENAIYNGKNITRK
+1186 GIK
-1199 VIVRSGNEVLTEGR
+1199 
-1213 DYKITYSNNKNCG
+1213 KIT
-1226 IVTMKIIGIGNHQGT
+1226 V
-1241 ITKTF
+1241 
-1246 KIAPKKASLK
+1246 KKAASQKIKALK
-1256 KIKSG
+1256 KAFTINILKN
-1261 KKTATLYIRKSS
+1261 KDQ
-1273 GGVTGY
+1273 VTGY
-1279 QIRYSYKKNFK
+1279 QISYSYKKNFK
-1290 SSKYKGS
+1290 GQKVKTIKKFKYKKIKVKC
-1297 KKTTYKI
+1297 KKYTIVSYKV
-1304 KGLKRKKQVYV
+1304 KGLKRKKTVYV
-1315 KIRAYKQVGKAKI
+1315 RVRAYKQVGKTKV
-1328 YGSWSNSKKVKI
+1328 YGKWSSVKKVKI

>member
-1 MIRKQLLV
+1 
-9 TGLAMSMCLNQMPP
+9 MSMCLNQMPP

-63 NPKSKLKKAAQLPAH
+63 NPESKLKKAAQLPAH

-220 GSVTCGITW
+220 GSATCGITW

-234 QEDKVSYY
+234 QKDKVSYY

-266 ADHFEGVTKNG
+266 ADHFKGVTKNG

-288 IGDNGYFWVSYQ
+288 IGNNGYFWVSYQ

-375 VPVKDDGS
+375 IPVKDDGS

-392 TEKKTLD
+392 TEKKTLN

-436 SISDGRKKLYIP
+436 SISDGRKKLYIQ

-497 TDLGSFRWTG
+497 TDLGSFQWTG
-507 RSVKPS
+507 SSVKPS

-562 TYTIENKTFHINGKK
+562 TYTIENKTFHIDGKK

-589 EEIKPSVGN
+589 EEINPSVGN

-620 NINVGTATVKVVGMG
+620 NINVGTATVKVIGMG
-635 DYEGCNLT
+635 DYEGCDLT
-643 FVYKIAESC
+643 FIYKIAESC
-652 GYNGFFVENAS
+652 GYNGFYVENAS

-675 DPIRKKPGTIRCSH
+675 DPIRKNPGIIRCSH

-695 EGTDYELEYE
+695 EGTDYELKHK
-705 NNVDPGTATVTVKGI
+705 NNIDPGTATVTVKGI

-725 YEQSFTYTIEHR
+725 YAQSFTYTIEHR
-737 TFHLD
+737 TFHLN
-742 HYQNHDNIGTVKW
+742 HHQNHDNIGTVKW

-857 CNKELEVGNDY
+857 CNKELEIGNDY
-868 IIEYSN
+868 IIQYSN

-879 KATIKVT
+879 KATMKVT

-902 GHKTFTVENHKN
+902 GHKTFTVGNHKN

-927 SKYDIGT
+927 LKYDIGT

-939 GKRLEAKKDYTVAY
+939 GKRLEENKDYTVAY
-953 SNNVEPGTAT
+953 SNNVKPGTAT

-1013 RRHPENLKCKHC
+1013 RKHPENLKCKHC

-1042 VDPGTVTVKVIGM
+1042 VDPGTATVKIIGLN
-1055 GQFEG
+1055 QFKG
-1060 TEKIYHYTIKNK
+1060 YDKTYHYTIEHK
-1072 TFHSGRYEN
+1072 TFHNSRFEDGDD
-1081 GQNLG
+1081 LG
-1086 TLEWTGK
+1086 TVEWTGK
-1093 EVKFDI
+1093 ETTI
-1099 GQVVSDHQD
+1099 NLERILSDHQD
-1108 VVLKEDTDYK
+1108 ELLVEGKDYEV
-1118 ITYSN
+1118 TYSD
-1123 NINPGTAKVEITGL
+1123 NIKPGTAKVTITGL

-1142 CSLSY
+1142 CELNF
-1147 TYTIHKT
+1147 TYKIHKT
-1154 ETPVKPSEDT
+1154 IQ
-1164 NPSHNDSTT
+1164 STT
-1173 ETKKESLTIATDP
+1173 TELKPETIPSVPNTPSTTAPETVTSTTAKRPGTKK
-1186 ENAIYNGKNITRK
+1186 IT
-1199 VIVRSGNEVLTEGR
+1199 V
-1213 DYKITYSNNKNCG
+1213 
-1226 IVTMKIIGIGNHQGT
+1226 
-1241 ITKTF
+1241 
-1246 KIAPKKASLK
+1246 KKAAIQKIKALK
-1256 KIKSG
+1256 KAFTINILKN
-1261 KKTATLYIRKSS
+1261 KDQ
-1273 GGVTGY
+1273 VTGY
-1279 QIRYSYKKNFK
+1279 QISYSYKKNFK
-1290 SSKYKGS
+1290 GQKVKTLKKFKYKKIKVKR
-1297 KKTTYKI
+1297 KKYTITSYKV
-1304 KGLKRKKQVYV
+1304 KGLKRKKTIYV
-1315 KIRAYKQVGKAKI
+1315 RVRAYKQVGKTKV
-1328 YGSWSNSKKVKI
+1328 YGKWSSVKKVKI

>member
-1 MIRKQLLV
+1 MIRKRLLV

-23 TVLVKASQNTNSNSK
+23 TILVKASQNTNSNSK

-234 QEDKVSYY
+234 QKDKVSYY

-392 TEKKTLD
+392 TEKKTLN

-470 TNFGNWSIKLVTEK
+470 TNFGNRSIKLVTEK

-507 RSVKPS
+507 SSVKPS

-562 TYTIENKTFHINGKK
+562 TYTIENKTFHIDGKK
-577 DGDSLDDKDWTG
+577 DGDSLDDKEWTG
-589 EEIKPSVGN
+589 EEINPSVGN

-620 NINVGTATVKVVGMG
+620 NINVGTATVKVIGIG
-635 DYEGCNLT
+635 DYEGCDLT
-643 FVYKIAESC
+643 FIYKIAESC
-652 GYNGFFVENAS
+652 GYNGFYVENVNNG
-663 DKSDLGSVKWTG
+663 SDLSSVRWTG
-675 DPIRKKPGTIRCSH
+675 DPIRKKPGIIRCSH

-695 EGTDYELEYE
+695 EGTDYELEYK
-705 NNVDPGTATVTVKGI
+705 NNIDPGTATVTVKGI

-737 TFHLD
+737 TFHLN
-742 HYQNHDNIGTVKW
+742 HHQNHDNIGTVKW

-779 KDYKVEYTDNIEPG
+779 KDCKVEYTDNIEPG

-857 CNKELEVGNDY
+857 CNKELEIGNDY
-868 IIEYSN
+868 IIQYSN

-879 KATIKVT
+879 KATMKVT

-939 GKRLEAKKDYTVAY
+939 GKRLEANKDYTVAY

-969 GEYKDNSYEFSFEI
+969 GEYKDNSYDFTFEI
-983 EEDCGYGGFY
+983 LEDCGYGGFY
-993 DEKLDEEASLGTF
+993 VEDLDDGASLGSY
-1006 KWTGEEI
+1006 KWTGEAIEKRLTQI
-1013 RRHPENLKCKHC
+1013 LCKHC
-1025 NRALVE
+1025 DRKLLE
-1031 GTDYMIRYSDN
+1031 GTDYTIEYEDN
-1042 VDPGTVTVKVIGM
+1042 VEPGTATVKIIGLN
-1055 GQFEG
+1055 QFKG
-1060 TEKIYHYTIKNK
+1060 YDKTYHYTIEHK
-1072 TFHSGRYEN
+1072 TFHNSRFEDGDD
-1081 GQNLG
+1081 LG
-1086 TLEWTGK
+1086 TVEWTGK
-1093 EVKFDI
+1093 ETTI
-1099 GQVVSDHQD
+1099 NLERILSDHQD
-1108 VVLKEDTDYK
+1108 ELLVEGKDYEV
-1118 ITYSN
+1118 TYSD
-1123 NINPGTAKVEITGL
+1123 NIKPGTAKVTITGL

-1142 CSLSY
+1142 CELNF
-1147 TYTIHKT
+1147 TYKIHKT
-1154 ETPVKPSEDT
+1154 IQ
-1164 NPSHNDSTT
+1164 STT
-1173 ETKKESLTIATDP
+1173 TELKPETIPSVPNTPSTTAPDTATSTTAKRPGTKK
-1186 ENAIYNGKNITRK
+1186 IT
-1199 VIVRSGNEVLTEGR
+1199 V
-1213 DYKITYSNNKNCG
+1213 
-1226 IVTMKIIGIGNHQGT
+1226 
-1241 ITKTF
+1241 
-1246 KIAPKKASLK
+1246 KKAAIQKIKALK
-1256 KIKSG
+1256 KAFTINILKD
-1261 KKTATLYIRKSS
+1261 KDQ
-1273 GGVTGY
+1273 VTGY
-1279 QIRYSYKKNFK
+1279 QISYSYKKNFK
-1290 SSKYKGS
+1290 GQKVKTLKKFKYKKIKVKR
-1297 KKTTYKI
+1297 KKYTITSYKV
-1304 KGLKRKKQVYV
+1304 KGLKRKKTVYV
-1315 KIRAYKQVGKAKI
+1315 RVRAYKQVEKTKVYGK
-1328 YGSWSNSKKVKI
+1328 WSRVKKI
-1340 K
+1340 KIK

>member
-1 MIRKQLLV
+1 MIRKRLLV

-23 TVLVKASQNTNSNSK
+23 TILVKASQNTNSNSK

-257 IVGWDDDYS
+257 IVGWDDDYN

-507 RSVKPS
+507 SSVKPS

-562 TYTIENKTFHINGKK
+562 TYTIENKTFHIDGKK
-577 DGDSLDDKDWTG
+577 DGDSLDDKEWTG
-589 EEIKPSVGN
+589 EEINPSVGN
-598 VLSDYDNRVLEEG
+598 VLSDYDNRVLEKG

-620 NINVGTATVKVVGMG
+620 NINVGTATVKVIGMG
-635 DYEGCNLT
+635 DYKGCDLT
-643 FVYKIAESC
+643 FIYKITESC
-652 GYNGFFVENAS
+652 GYNGFYVENAS

-675 DPIRKKPGTIRCSH
+675 DPIRKNPGIIRCSH

-695 EGTDYELEYE
+695 EGTDYELKHK
-705 NNVDPGTATVTVKGI
+705 NNIDPGTATVTVKGI

-725 YEQSFTYTIEHR
+725 YAQSFTYTIEHR
-737 TFHLD
+737 TFHLN
-742 HYQNHDNIGTVKW
+742 HHQNHDNIGTVKW

-833 TDLGKFDW
+833 TDLGEFDW

-857 CNKELEVGNDY
+857 CNKELEIGNDY
-868 IIEYSN
+868 IIQYSN

-879 KATIKVT
+879 KATMKVT

-902 GHKTFTVENHKN
+902 GHKTFTVGNHKN

-927 SKYDIGT
+927 LKYDIGT

-939 GKRLEAKKDYTVAY
+939 GKRLEENKDYTVAY
-953 SNNVEPGTAT
+953 SNNVKPGTAT

-969 GEYKDNSYEFSFEI
+969 GEYKDNSYDFTFEI
-983 EEDCGYGGFY
+983 LEDCGYGGFY
-993 DEKLDEEASLGTF
+993 VEDLDDGASLGSY
-1006 KWTGEEI
+1006 KWTGEAIEKRLTQI
-1013 RRHPENLKCKHC
+1013 LCKHC
-1025 NRALVE
+1025 SRKLLE
-1031 GTDYMIRYSDN
+1031 GTDYTIEYEDN
-1042 VDPGTVTVKVIGM
+1042 VEPGTATVKIIGLN
-1055 GQFEG
+1055 QFKG
-1060 TEKIYHYTIKNK
+1060 YDKTYHYTIEHK
-1072 TFHSGRYEN
+1072 TFHNSRFEDGDD
-1081 GQNLG
+1081 LG
-1086 TLEWTGK
+1086 TVEWTGK
-1093 EVKFDI
+1093 ETTI
-1099 GQVVSDHQD
+1099 NLERILSDHQD
-1108 VVLKEDTDYK
+1108 ELLVEGKDYEV
-1118 ITYSN
+1118 TYSD
-1123 NINPGTAKVEITGL
+1123 NIKPGTAKVTITGL

-1142 CSLSY
+1142 CELNF
-1147 TYTIHKT
+1147 TYKIHKT
-1154 ETPVKPSEDT
+1154 IQ
-1164 NPSHNDSTT
+1164 STT
-1173 ETKKESLTIATDP
+1173 TELKPETIPSVPNTPSTTAPETVTSTTAKRPGTKK
-1186 ENAIYNGKNITRK
+1186 IT
-1199 VIVRSGNEVLTEGR
+1199 V
-1213 DYKITYSNNKNCG
+1213 
-1226 IVTMKIIGIGNHQGT
+1226 
-1241 ITKTF
+1241 
-1246 KIAPKKASLK
+1246 KKAAIQKIKALK
-1256 KIKSG
+1256 KAFTINILKN
-1261 KKTATLYIRKSS
+1261 KDQ
-1273 GGVTGY
+1273 VTGY
-1279 QIRYSYKKNFK
+1279 QISYSYKKNFK
-1290 SSKYKGS
+1290 GQKVKTLKKFKYKKIKVKR
-1297 KKTTYKI
+1297 KKYTIVSYKV
-1304 KGLKRKKQVYV
+1304 KGLKRKKTVYV
-1315 KIRAYKQVGKAKI
+1315 RVRAYKQVGKTKV
-1328 YGSWSNSKKVKI
+1328 YGKWSSVKKVKI

>member
-1 MIRKQLLV
+1 
-9 TGLAMSMCLNQMPP
+9 MPP

-288 IGDNGYFWVSYQ
+288 IGDNGYFLVSYQ

-525 LKQGTDYEL
+525 LKQ
-534 EYENNTNP
+534 
-542 GTATVKIT
+542 
-550 GLGKYAKCSLTF
+550 
-562 TYTIENKTFHINGKK
+562 
-577 DGDSLDDKDWTG
+577 
-589 EEIKPSVGN
+589 
-598 VLSDYDNRVLEEG
+598 
-611 TDYKLVYSD
+611 
-620 NINVGTATVKVVGMG
+620 
-635 DYEGCNLT
+635 
-643 FVYKIAESC
+643 
-652 GYNGFFVENAS
+652 
-663 DKSDLGSVKWTG
+663 
-675 DPIRKKPGTIRCSH
+675 
-689 CKKELT
+689 
-695 EGTDYELEYE
+695 GTDYELEYE

-1042 VDPGTVTVKVIGM
+1042 VDPGTATVKVIGM

>member
-1 MIRKQLLV
+1 MIRKRLLV

-23 TVLVKASQNTNSNSK
+23 TILVKASQNTNSNSK

-109 KKTGSN
+109 KKTESN

-220 GSVTCGITW
+220 GSATCGITW

-234 QEDKVSYY
+234 QKDKVSYY

-266 ADHFEGVTKNG
+266 ADHFKGVTKNG

-392 TEKKTLD
+392 TEKKTLN

-507 RSVKPS
+507 SFVKPS

-562 TYTIENKTFHINGKK
+562 TYTIENKTFHIDGKK
-577 DGDSLDDKDWTG
+577 DGDSLDDKEWTG
-589 EEIKPSVGN
+589 EEINPSVGN

-620 NINVGTATVKVVGMG
+620 NINVGTATVKVIGMG
-635 DYEGCNLT
+635 DYEGCDLT
-643 FVYKIAESC
+643 FIYKIAESC
-652 GYNGFFVENAS
+652 GYNGFYVENVNNG
-663 DKSDLGSVKWTG
+663 SDLSSVRWTG
-675 DPIRKKPGTIRCSH
+675 DPIRKKPGIIRCSH

-695 EGTDYELEYE
+695 EGTDYELEYK
-705 NNVDPGTATVTVKGI
+705 NNIDPGTATITVKGI

-725 YEQSFTYTIEHR
+725 YEQS
-737 TFHLD
+737 
-742 HYQNHDNIGTVKW
+742 
-755 TGKEVNYLPE
+755 
-765 NIVSDHNETVLEKE
+765 
-779 KDYKVEYTDNIEPG
+779 
-793 TASIKIIG
+793 
-801 INDYKGCELNFTYTI
+801 FTYTI

-841 TGSDVQPYLGK
+841 TGSDVQPYFGK

-868 IIEYSN
+868 VIEYSN

-879 KATIKVT
+879 KATMKVT

-927 SKYDIGT
+927 LKYDIGT

-939 GKRLEAKKDYTVAY
+939 GKRLEENKDYTVAY
-953 SNNVEPGTAT
+953 SNNVKPGTAT

-969 GEYKDNSYEFSFEI
+969 EEYEDNSYEFSFEI

-1013 RRHPENLKCKHC
+1013 RKHPENLKCKHC

-1042 VDPGTVTVKVIGM
+1042 VDPGTATVKVIGM

-1147 TYTIHKT
+1147 TFTIHKT
-1154 ETPVKPSEDT
+1154 ETPVIPSEDT
-1164 NPSHNDSTT
+1164 KPSHNDSTT

-1261 KKTATLYIRKSS
+1261 KKIATLYIRKNG
-1273 GGVTGY
+1273 GGVTRY

-1290 SSKYKGS
+1290 SSKYKIS

-1304 KGLKRKKQVYV
+1304 KGLKRKKLVYV
-1315 KIRAYKQVGKAKI
+1315 KIRAYKQVGKARI
-1328 YGSWSNSKKVKI
+1328 YGSWSNSRKVKI

>member
-1 MIRKQLLV
+1 MIRKRLLV

-23 TVLVKASQNTNSNSK
+23 TVLVRASQNTNSNSK
-38 FEVEVKNS
+38 FEVEVNNS

-52 YIKPAGQSYAT
+52 YIKPAGQSYAA
-63 NPKSKLKKAAQLPAH
+63 NPKSKLKKAAQLPAR
-78 YGSMEKDVRDQNP
+78 YGSMEKAVRDQNP

-169 TKSTLQIIPSILNA
+169 TKSTLQIIPSILNT

-198 DDANGALN
+198 DDKNGALN

-220 GSVTCGITW
+220 GSATCGITW

-242 NNDDNARNDSNHEVL
+242 NSDDNARNDSNHEVL

-288 IGDNGYFWVSYQ
+288 IGDNGYFLVSYQ

-412 NVKKAAIMVMIDS
+412 NAKKAAIMVMIDS

-448 TLEKGQSYI
+448 TLKKGQSYI

-507 RSVKPS
+507 SSVKPS

-562 TYTIENKTFHINGKK
+562 TYTIENKTFHIDGKK
-577 DGDSLDDKDWTG
+577 DGDSLDDKEWTG
-589 EEIKPSVGN
+589 EEINPSVGN

-620 NINVGTATVKVVGMG
+620 NINVGTATVKVIGMG
-635 DYEGCNLT
+635 DYEGCDLT
-643 FVYKIAESC
+643 FIYKIAESC
-652 GYNGFFVENAS
+652 GYNGFYVENVNNG
-663 DKSDLGSVKWTG
+663 SDLSSVRWTG
-675 DPIRKKPGTIRCSH
+675 DPIRKKPGIIRCSH

-695 EGTDYELEYE
+695 EGTDYELEYK
-705 NNVDPGTATVTVKGI
+705 NNIDPGTATVTVKGI
-720 GKYKG
+720 GK
-725 YEQSFTYTIEHR
+725 
-737 TFHLD
+737 
-742 HYQNHDNIGTVKW
+742 
-755 TGKEVNYLPE
+755 
-765 NIVSDHNETVLEKE
+765 
-779 KDYKVEYTDNIEPG
+779 
-793 TASIKIIG
+793 
-801 INDYKGCELNFTYTI
+801 YKGCELNFTYTI
-816 EPDCGYGGFY
+816 EPDCGYGGFC

-833 TDLGKFDW
+833 ADLGKFDW

-902 GHKTFTVENHKN
+902 GRKTFTVENHKN

-927 SKYDIGT
+927 SKYDIGA

-993 DEKLDEEASLGTF
+993 DEKLGEEASLGTF

-1013 RRHPENLKCKHC
+1013 RKHPENLKCKHC

-1042 VDPGTVTVKVIGM
+1042 VDPGTATVKVIGM

-1261 KKTATLYIRKSS
+1261 KKTATLYIRKNG

-1290 SSKYKGS
+1290 SSKYKVA

>member
-1 MIRKQLLV
+1 MIRKRLLV

-507 RSVKPS
+507 SSVKPS

-525 LKQGTDYEL
+525 LKQETDYEL

-562 TYTIENKTFHINGKK
+562 TYTIENKTFHIDGKK
-577 DGDSLDDKDWTG
+577 DGDSLDDKEWTG
-589 EEIKPSVGN
+589 EEINPSVGN

-663 DKSDLGSVKWTG
+663 GKSDLGSVKWTG
-675 DPIRKKPGTIRCSH
+675 DPIRKKPGIIRCSH

-695 EGTDYELEYE
+695 EGTDYELEYK
-705 NNVDPGTATVTVKGI
+705 NNIDPGTATVTVKGI

-737 TFHLD
+737 TFHLN
-742 HYQNHDNIGTVKW
+742 HHQNHDNIGTVKW

-826 AEMHQNG
+826 
-833 TDLGKFDW
+833 
-841 TGSDVQPYLGK
+841 
-852 ILCKH
+852 
-857 CNKELEVGNDY
+857 
-868 IIEYSN
+868 
-874 NIDPG
+874 
-879 KATIKVT
+879 
-886 GIGKYK
+886 
-892 GYEQSFTYTI
+892 
-902 GHKTFTVENHKN
+902 
-914 GDSLGK
+914 
-920 VKWTGKE
+920 
-927 SKYDIGT
+927 
-934 VVDAS
+934 
-939 GKRLEAKKDYTVAY
+939 
-953 SNNVEPGTAT
+953 
-963 VKVTGL
+963 
-969 GEYKDNSYEFSFEI
+969 
-983 EEDCGYGGFY
+983 

-1042 VDPGTVTVKVIGM
+1042 VDPGTATVKVIGM

-1261 KKTATLYIRKSS
+1261 KKTATLYIRKNG

-1290 SSKYKGS
+1290 SSKYKLS

-1315 KIRAYKQVGKAKI
+1315 KIRAYKQVGKVKI

>member
-1 MIRKQLLV
+1 
-9 TGLAMSMCLNQMPP
+9 MSMCLNQMPP

-392 TEKKTLD
+392 TEKKTLN

-436 SISDGRKKLYIP
+436 SISDGRKKLYIQ

-484 ADSAFYAKDHKNS
+484 ADSAFYAKGHKNS
-497 TDLGSFRWTG
+497 TDLGSFQWTG
-507 RSVKPS
+507 SSVKPS

-562 TYTIENKTFHINGKK
+562 TYTIENKTFHIDGKK
-577 DGDSLDDKDWTG
+577 DGDSLDDKEWTG
-589 EEIKPSVGN
+589 EEINPSVGN

-620 NINVGTATVKVVGMG
+620 NINVGTATVKVIGMG
-635 DYEGCNLT
+635 DYKGCDLT
-643 FVYKIAESC
+643 FIYKITESC
-652 GYNGFFVENAS
+652 GYNGFYVENAS

-675 DPIRKKPGTIRCSH
+675 DPIRKNPGIIRCSH

-695 EGTDYELEYE
+695 EGTDYELKHK
-705 NNVDPGTATVTVKGI
+705 NNIDPGTATVTVKGI

-725 YEQSFTYTIEHR
+725 YAQSFTYTIEHR
-737 TFHLD
+737 TFHLN
-742 HYQNHDNIGTVKW
+742 HHQNHDNIGTVKW

-779 KDYKVEYTDNIEPG
+779 KDYKVEYTDNIKPG

-833 TDLGKFDW
+833 TDLGEFDW

-857 CNKELEVGNDY
+857 CNKELEIGNDY
-868 IIEYSN
+868 IIQYSN

-879 KATIKVT
+879 KATMKVT

-927 SKYDIGT
+927 LKYDIGT

-939 GKRLEAKKDYTVAY
+939 GKRLEENKDYTVAY
-953 SNNVEPGTAT
+953 SNNVKPGTAT

-1013 RRHPENLKCKHC
+1013 RKHPENLKCKHC

-1042 VDPGTVTVKVIGM
+1042 VDPGTATVKIIGLN
-1055 GQFEG
+1055 QFKG
-1060 TEKIYHYTIKNK
+1060 YDKTYHYTIEHK
-1072 TFHSGRYEN
+1072 TFHNSRFEDGDD
-1081 GQNLG
+1081 LG
-1086 TLEWTGK
+1086 TVEWTGK
-1093 EVKFDI
+1093 ETTI
-1099 GQVVSDHQD
+1099 NLERILSDHQD
-1108 VVLKEDTDYK
+1108 ELLVEGKDYEV
-1118 ITYSN
+1118 TYSD
-1123 NINPGTAKVEITGL
+1123 NIKPGTAKVTITGL

-1142 CSLSY
+1142 CELNF
-1147 TYTIHKT
+1147 TYKIHKT
-1154 ETPVKPSEDT
+1154 IQ
-1164 NPSHNDSTT
+1164 STT
-1173 ETKKESLTIATDP
+1173 TELKPETIPSVPNTPSTTAPETVTSTTAKRPGTKK
-1186 ENAIYNGKNITRK
+1186 IT
-1199 VIVRSGNEVLTEGR
+1199 V
-1213 DYKITYSNNKNCG
+1213 
-1226 IVTMKIIGIGNHQGT
+1226 
-1241 ITKTF
+1241 
-1246 KIAPKKASLK
+1246 KKAAIQKIKALK
-1256 KIKSG
+1256 KAFTINILKN
-1261 KKTATLYIRKSS
+1261 KDQ
-1273 GGVTGY
+1273 VTGY
-1279 QIRYSYKKNFK
+1279 QISYSYKKNFK
-1290 SSKYKGS
+1290 GQKVKTLKKFKYKKIKVKR
-1297 KKTTYKI
+1297 KKYTIVSYKV
-1304 KGLKRKKQVYV
+1304 KGLKKKKTVYV
-1315 KIRAYKQVGKAKI
+1315 RVRAYKQVGKTKV
-1328 YGSWSNSKKVKI
+1328 YGKWSSVKKVKI

>member
-1 MIRKQLLV
+1 MIRKRLLV

-234 QEDKVSYY
+234 QKDKVSYY

-266 ADHFEGVTKNG
+266 ADHFKGVTKNG

-470 TNFGNWSIKLVTEK
+470 TDFGNWSIKLVTEK

-507 RSVKPS
+507 SSVKPS

-562 TYTIENKTFHINGKK
+562 TYTIENKTFHIDGKK
-577 DGDSLDDKDWTG
+577 DGDSLDDKEWTG
-589 EEIKPSVGN
+589 EEINPSVGN

-620 NINVGTATVKVVGMG
+620 NINVGTATVKVIGMG

-643 FVYKIAESC
+643 FIYKIAESC
-652 GYNGFFVENAS
+652 GYNGFYVENVNNG
-663 DKSDLGSVKWTG
+663 SDLSSVRWTG
-675 DPIRKKPGTIRCSH
+675 DPIRKKPGIIRCSH

-695 EGTDYELEYE
+695 EGTDYELEYK
-705 NNVDPGTATVTVKGI
+705 NNIDPGTATVTVKGI

-737 TFHLD
+737 TFHLN
-742 HYQNHDNIGTVKW
+742 HHQNHDNIGTVKW

-779 KDYKVEYTDNIEPG
+779 KDYKIEYTDNIEPG

-826 AEMHQNG
+826 
-833 TDLGKFDW
+833 
-841 TGSDVQPYLGK
+841 
-852 ILCKH
+852 
-857 CNKELEVGNDY
+857 
-868 IIEYSN
+868 
-874 NIDPG
+874 
-879 KATIKVT
+879 
-886 GIGKYK
+886 
-892 GYEQSFTYTI
+892 
-902 GHKTFTVENHKN
+902 
-914 GDSLGK
+914 
-920 VKWTGKE
+920 
-927 SKYDIGT
+927 
-934 VVDAS
+934 
-939 GKRLEAKKDYTVAY
+939 
-953 SNNVEPGTAT
+953 
-963 VKVTGL
+963 
-969 GEYKDNSYEFSFEI
+969 
-983 EEDCGYGGFY
+983 

-1013 RRHPENLKCKHC
+1013 RKHPENLKCKHC

-1042 VDPGTVTVKVIGM
+1042 VDPGTATVKVIGM

-1060 TEKIYHYTIKNK
+1060 TEKVYHYTIKNK
-1072 TFHSGRYEN
+1072 TFHSSRYEN

-1099 GQVVSDHQD
+1099 GQIVSDHQD
-1108 VVLKEDTDYK
+1108 AVLKEDTDYK

-1154 ETPVKPSEDT
+1154 ETPVKPTEDT
-1164 NPSHNDSTT
+1164 KPSHNDSTT

-1213 DYKITYSNNKNCG
+1213 DYKIIYSNNKNCG
-1226 IVTMKIIGIGNHQGT
+1226 IVTMKIEGIGNYQGT

-1256 KIKSG
+1256 KVKSG
-1261 KKTATLYIRKSS
+1261 KKTTTLYIRKNG

-1290 SSKYKGS
+1290 SSKYKVS

>member
-1 MIRKQLLV
+1 MIRKRLLV

-23 TVLVKASQNTNSNSK
+23 TILVKASQNTNSNSK

-91 FGTCWAFAGTGS
+91 FGTCWAFAGIGS
-103 FEYAVD
+103 FEYTVD

-169 TKSTLQIIPSILNA
+169 TKSTLQIMPSILNA

-234 QEDKVSYY
+234 QKDKVSYY

-266 ADHFEGVTKNG
+266 ADHFKGVTKNG
-277 AWLVR
+277 TWLVR

-383 LDIGNKQAI
+383 LDVGNKQAI

-457 YANGELGDLYDMG
+457 YANGELDDLYDMG

-507 RSVKPS
+507 SSVKPS

-550 GLGKYAKCSLTF
+550 GLRKYAKCSLTF
-562 TYTIENKTFHINGKK
+562 TYTIENKTFHIDGKK

-589 EEIKPSVGN
+589 EEINPSVGN

-620 NINVGTATVKVVGMG
+620 NINVGTATVKVIGMG
-635 DYEGCNLT
+635 DYEGCDLT
-643 FVYKIAESC
+643 FIYKIAESC
-652 GYNGFFVENAS
+652 GYNGFYVENAS

-675 DPIRKKPGTIRCSH
+675 DPIRKNPGIIRCSH

-695 EGTDYELEYE
+695 EGTDYELEYK
-705 NNVDPGTATVTVKGI
+705 NNIDPGTATVTVKGI

-737 TFHLD
+737 TFHLN
-742 HYQNHDNIGTVKW
+742 HHQNHDNIGTVKW

-779 KDYKVEYTDNIEPG
+779 KDYKVEYTDNIKPG

-833 TDLGKFDW
+833 TDLGEFDW

-857 CNKELEVGNDY
+857 CNKELEIGNDY
-868 IIEYSN
+868 IIQYSN

-879 KATIKVT
+879 KATMKVT

-902 GHKTFTVENHKN
+902 GHKTFTVGNHKN

-927 SKYDIGT
+927 LKYDIGT

-939 GKRLEAKKDYTVAY
+939 GKRLEENKDYTVAY
-953 SNNVEPGTAT
+953 SNNVKPGTAT

-1013 RRHPENLKCKHC
+1013 RKHPENLKCKHC

-1042 VDPGTVTVKVIGM
+1042 VDPGTATVKIIGLN
-1055 GQFEG
+1055 QFKG
-1060 TEKIYHYTIKNK
+1060 YDKTYHYTIEHK
-1072 TFHSGRYEN
+1072 TFHNSRFEDGDD
-1081 GQNLG
+1081 LG
-1086 TLEWTGK
+1086 TVEWTGK
-1093 EVKFDI
+1093 ETTI
-1099 GQVVSDHQD
+1099 NLERILSDHQD
-1108 VVLKEDTDYK
+1108 ELLVEGKDYEV
-1118 ITYSN
+1118 TYSD
-1123 NINPGTAKVEITGL
+1123 NIKPGTAKVTITGL

-1142 CSLSY
+1142 CELNF
-1147 TYTIHKT
+1147 TYKIHKT
-1154 ETPVKPSEDT
+1154 IQ
-1164 NPSHNDSTT
+1164 STT
-1173 ETKKESLTIATDP
+1173 TELKPETIPSVPNTPSTTAPETVTSTTAKRPGTKK
-1186 ENAIYNGKNITRK
+1186 IT
-1199 VIVRSGNEVLTEGR
+1199 V
-1213 DYKITYSNNKNCG
+1213 
-1226 IVTMKIIGIGNHQGT
+1226 
-1241 ITKTF
+1241 
-1246 KIAPKKASLK
+1246 KKAAIQKIKALK
-1256 KIKSG
+1256 KAFTINILKN
-1261 KKTATLYIRKSS
+1261 KDQ
-1273 GGVTGY
+1273 VTGY
-1279 QIRYSYKKNFK
+1279 QISYSYKKNFK
-1290 SSKYKGS
+1290 GQKVKTLKKFKYKKIKVKR
-1297 KKTTYKI
+1297 KKYTIVSYKV
-1304 KGLKRKKQVYV
+1304 KGLKKKKTVYV
-1315 KIRAYKQVGKAKI
+1315 RVRAYKQVGKTKV
-1328 YGSWSNSKKVKI
+1328 YGKWSSVKKVKI

>member
-1 MIRKQLLV
+1 MIRKRLLV

-63 NPKSKLKKAAQLPAH
+63 NPKSKLKKAAQLPVH

-109 KKTGSN
+109 KKTASN

-234 QEDKVSYY
+234 QKDKVSYY

-507 RSVKPS
+507 SSVKPS

-534 EYENNTNP
+534 KYENNVDP

-550 GLGKYAKCSLTF
+550 GLGEYAKCSLTF
-562 TYTIENKTFHINGKK
+562 TYTIENKTFHIDGKK
-577 DGDSLDDKDWTG
+577 DGDSLDDKEWTG
-589 EEIKPSVGN
+589 EEINPSVGN

-620 NINVGTATVKVVGMG
+620 NINVGTATVKVIGMG
-635 DYEGCNLT
+635 DYEGCDLT
-643 FVYKIAESC
+643 FIYKIAESC
-652 GYNGFFVENAS
+652 GYNGFYVENVNNG
-663 DKSDLGSVKWTG
+663 SDLSSVRWTG
-675 DPIRKKPGTIRCSH
+675 DPIRKKPGIIRCSH

-695 EGTDYELEYE
+695 EGTDYELEYK
-705 NNVDPGTATVTVKGI
+705 NNIDPGTATVTVKGI

-737 TFHLD
+737 TFHLT
-742 HYQNHDNIGTVKW
+742 HHQNHDNIGTVKW

-779 KDYKVEYTDNIEPG
+779 KDYKVEYTDNIKPG

-857 CNKELEVGNDY
+857 CNKELEIGNDY
-868 IIEYSN
+868 IIQYSN

-879 KATIKVT
+879 KATMKVT

-939 GKRLEAKKDYTVAY
+939 GKRLEANKDYTVAY

-969 GEYKDNSYEFSFEI
+969 GEYKDNSYDFTFEI
-983 EEDCGYGGFY
+983 LEDCGYGGFY
-993 DEKLDEEASLGTF
+993 VEDLDDGASLGSY
-1006 KWTGEEI
+1006 KWTGEAIEKRLTQI
-1013 RRHPENLKCKHC
+1013 LCKHC
-1025 NRALVE
+1025 DRKLLE
-1031 GTDYMIRYSDN
+1031 GTDYTIEYEDN
-1042 VDPGTVTVKVIGM
+1042 VEPGTATVKIIGLN
-1055 GQFEG
+1055 QFKG
-1060 TEKIYHYTIKNK
+1060 YDKTYHYTIEHK
-1072 TFHSGRYEN
+1072 TFHNSRFEDGDD
-1081 GQNLG
+1081 LG
-1086 TLEWTGK
+1086 TVEWTGK
-1093 EVKFDI
+1093 ETTI
-1099 GQVVSDHQD
+1099 NLERILSDHQD
-1108 VVLKEDTDYK
+1108 ELLVEGKDYEV
-1118 ITYSN
+1118 TYSD
-1123 NINPGTAKVEITGL
+1123 NIKPGTAKVTITGL

-1142 CSLSY
+1142 CELNF
-1147 TYTIHKT
+1147 TYKIHKT
-1154 ETPVKPSEDT
+1154 IQPTTTELKPETIPSVPNT
-1164 NPSHNDSTT
+1164 PSTT
-1173 ETKKESLTIATDP
+1173 APDTATSTTAKRPGTKK
-1186 ENAIYNGKNITRK
+1186 IT
-1199 VIVRSGNEVLTEGR
+1199 V
-1213 DYKITYSNNKNCG
+1213 
-1226 IVTMKIIGIGNHQGT
+1226 
-1241 ITKTF
+1241 
-1246 KIAPKKASLK
+1246 KKAAIQKIKALK
-1256 KIKSG
+1256 KAFTINILKD
-1261 KKTATLYIRKSS
+1261 KDQ
-1273 GGVTGY
+1273 VTGY
-1279 QIRYSYKKNFK
+1279 QISYSYKKNFK
-1290 SSKYKGS
+1290 GQKVKTLKKFKYKKIKVKR
-1297 KKTTYKI
+1297 KKYTITSYKV
-1304 KGLKRKKQVYV
+1304 KGLKRKKTVYV
-1315 KIRAYKQVGKAKI
+1315 RVRAYKQVEKTKVYGK
-1328 YGSWSNSKKVKI
+1328 WSRVKKI
-1340 K
+1340 KIK